1 MKQKHNL
8 FSKTIALAMAI
19 LIASTTLTGCSWF
32 SSRQDESSQE
42 VVLEAPEPD
51 AQDPGEDIVDDSEV
65 TADEDP
71 TIQSDEEENVVE
83 EPDTTTTG
91 SKPDTTTTETTGTAS
106 GSTTTTQTVVVTTPQ
121 QTAAPTT
128 TNKTNSSS
136 SSSSSSNTSKTSSTT
151 KPTGTTSRQQS
162 SQNATAVYQPVGS
175 KPVEES
181 AAKQLAQPT
190 GGAPT
195 PKKNTS
201 YPSAR
206 FSQKGTYSESKVYQD
221 GYIDTGSV
229 TIANKTFVGSLYIKV
244 PSGTVTLKNV
254 DIQGTLYV
262 HSGSDWV
269 KLYDVNASKLEVE
282 SKDTSRVFASRD
294 TELSNVSIKSETI
307 LEEGGLFSGSRG
319 FTNVT
324 VNAPKGT
331 TLTMK
336 NLALNLLTTRSD
348 CDVVYDD
355 DTIINYVYTYAP
367 TDLYGYGQVNRL
379 YCYSDGV
386 YYDAKPLYIET
397 GRGYA
402 SPSKRIYSG
411 GSGSS
416 DQTKKVT
423 LYGIAD
429 QYLDIGEKK
438 IVGID
443 HNGSSLK
450 VTTSNSSVA
459 KVTYSTAKSHITMT
473 GVKPG
478 RATIKVTSSRTGYES
493 STISFDIIVRDNTT
507 QTVQLSGIS
516 NKYMDEGDV
525 RYVNVNTNASRI
537 TLTNS
542 NSRVAEVTADGFQ
555 LKIRARNAG
564 TTTVKVT
571 ASRSGQISKSTTFKV
586 IVSGNSSGSEDK
598 VIIRKISDQIMN
610 RGSERIINVNTDGS
624 SIKATSSNTSVARVS
639 TRRDDTLVI
648 EAVGTGT
655 ARITVTASRR
665 GYRDATTSFY
675 VDVNGKTIS
684 APTVY
689 MNYPNGASYT
699 NGSWSNQNITFN
711 LTGYS
716 SGRTA
721 YSYERPAG
729 GSSSQWGNRR
739 ELANGTLTISAE
751 GQKDYYFF
759 TRGSSGDSE
768 ATRVYTVRIDKTNPV
783 INSISAPNNTLSL
796 RVSDALSGVANVVV
810 LDSNNTRYT
819 PVYANGTYTFT
830 PAAAGNYRAVVTD
843 YAGNSVTSNTY
854 SMPGTT
860 QPDTTPPVITID
872 STTTAP
878 QTWQRNSFD
887 VKFSVSDSGKLK
899 SVTADRGRLTQQT
912 DGSYILS
919 LDEEGQ
925 NTYTITAED
934 ESGNKQTAQITYY
947 LDETNP
953 VIGEP
958 TVDKNNEV
966 TFTVTDRLS
975 GVVANSIAA
984 VNKSNDNDKPP
995 VTHTT
1000 GDSYTFTGT
1009 AGAEYNI
1016 TAMDGAGNTAQAS
1029 VSIPQDT
1036 TTTPQPPAQGTITLS
1051 KISVSDES
1059 GIAQSKTIS
1068 FQIEQNLQPGETLNV
1083 TVQKQGG
1090 AQLNAAATQSGNS
1103 TNYSVEVSEDG
1114 TYEVTA
1120 TISKDNVVLDTKKE
1134 SISVAGIDNEK
1145 PVIAVTKNEDNVVEF
1160 TVKDMNATTATFD
1173 GSAVTLKADATPQ
1186 GLVYTGTVASAAA
1199 GEHTITATDAAGN
1212 TATQQV
1218 TVTEKQQAPTVTVPS
1233 NTVSSAD
1240 GQTATT
1246 TITVDPHGSS
1256 VSAVEPK
1263 ESGAQV
1269 TRTAENQYQFTATA
1283 NGSYT
1288 VEVTTADNLSASVA
1302 LQVTGIEEKTNEP
1315 PVIQLGEQQLN
1326 AAMTEVTIP
1335 VTVSDPD
1342 GNAANVKLTASGG
1355 SLTGEGGSYT
1365 FTATANGSY
1374 TFTAVDKDGNQATAN
1389 AYVEKIIGNIAP
1401 AIRAGQPQVSAGT
1414 ATAAITADP
1423 NGGAAI
1429 TSVTGSEGC
1438 TVAPQGDGSYLLT
1451 TSANGTYTVTAT
1463 NALGKTAQTTV
1474 TVSGIDSTPPV
1485 IGEPTVSYSEDRKT
1499 ATVSLSVTDEGGV
1512 ASVTFA
1518 GIEMSASGGS
1528 YQASVSQNGSYTV
1541 VAVDQAGNQQSATV
1555 QVSGID
1561 LTPPSI
1567 QVTSANNSWQK
1578 SQTVTFSV
1586 TDENSGVSAVQV
1598 TRDGAPVAYTESS
1611 GYQFIASANGTYVIA
1626 ATDKA
1631 GNQSTQSVT
1640 ITMVDATAPAA
1651 PSLTNGGKPVN
1662 AYNGKEDSVYKTD
1675 ATSFAVSYQKAAEG
1689 ESPVTVK
1696 AKVDSGEYTALSADA
1711 PKVTL
1716 TAGPHTVKIKTVDA
1730 AGNESAEV
1738 TYQISVQ
1745 SKQASEQ
1752 TGAEEPETSDKQ
1764 QAETQE
1770 QPKEK
1775 QPAESFAD
1783 PLPQE

>member
-121 QTAAPTT
+121 QTAAPTN
-128 TNKTNSSS
+128 TNKTN

-162 SQNATAVYQPVGS
+162 SQNTTAVYQPVGS
-175 KPVEES
+175 KPVEKS

-307 LEEGGLFSGSRG
+307 LEEGGMFSGSRG

-331 TLTMK
+331 TLTMR

-367 TDLYGYGQVNRL
+367 TDLYGYGQINRL

-402 SPSKRIYSG
+402 TPSKRIYSG

-423 LYGIAD
+423 LYDIAN

-443 HNGSSLK
+443 HNGSSLR
-450 VTTSNSSVA
+450 VTTSNASVA

-493 STISFDIIVRDNTT
+493 STISFDIIVRDDTT

-610 RGSERIINVNTDGS
+610 RGSERIINVYTDGS
-624 SIKATSSNTSVARVS
+624 SIKASSSNTSVARVS
-639 TRRDDTLVI
+639 TRRDDTLII

-699 NGSWSNQNITFN
+699 NGSWSNQNITFT

-759 TRGSSGDSE
+759 TRGSAGDSE
-768 ATRVYTVRIDKTNPV
+768 ATRVYTVRIDKTKPV
-783 INSISAPNNTLSL
+783 IDSASVQNNTLSL

-878 QTWQRNSFD
+878 QTWQRASFD

-899 SVTADRGRLTQQT
+899 SVTADRGTLTQQT

-919 LDEEGQ
+919 LDEEGK
-925 NTYTITAED
+925 NIYTVTAED

-953 VIGEP
+953 EINYNVNKESKL
-958 TVDKNNEV
+958 V
-966 TFTVTDRLS
+966 TVTVADRLS
-975 GVVANSIAA
+975 GINS
-984 VNKSNDNDKPP
+984 VK
-995 VTHTT
+995 VTESGADVQLQNPSTNI
-1000 GDSYTFTGT
+1000 YTFTGE
-1009 AGAEYNI
+1009 AGKTYMV
-1016 TAMDGAGNTAQAS
+1016 TAMDGAGNTTQKD
-1029 VSIPQDT
+1029 VQIPQDT

-1051 KISVSDES
+1051 KISVSDPD

-1134 SISVAGIDNEK
+1134 SIPVAGIDNEK
-1145 PVIAVTKNEDNVVEF
+1145 PVIDSIEQTEEK
-1160 TVKDMNATTATFD
+1160 D
-1173 GSAVTLKADATPQ
+1173 GSKISFKVTDANAVNVLFNGTTIAANAD
-1186 GLVYTGTVASAAA
+1186 GSYSVTGIPA
-1199 GEHTITATDAAGN
+1199 GDYTITATDAAGN

-1302 LQVTGIEEKTNEP
+1302 LQVTGIQEKTNEP

-1414 ATAAITADP
+1414 ATTAITADP

-1474 TVSGIDSTPPV
+1474 TVSGIDNTPPV
-1485 IGEPTVSYSEDRKT
+1485 IGEPSVSYSEDRKT

-1567 QVTSANNSWQK
+1567 QVMSANNTWQK

-1586 TDENSGVSAVQV
+1586 TDENSGVSTVQV
-1598 TRDGAPVAYTESS
+1598 TKDGAPVAYTESS

-1651 PSLTNGGKPVN
+1651 PKLTNGNSAINPYNTKP
-1662 AYNGKEDSVYKTD
+1662 DSVYKTD
-1675 ATSFAVSYQKAAEG
+1675 ATSFAISYQKAVEG

-1696 AKVDSGEYTALSADA
+1696 AKVDSGEYTALSAEA

-1716 TAGPHTVKIKTVDA
+1716 TAGTHTVKIKTVDA

-1745 SKQASEQ
+1745 TKQASEQ
-1752 TGAEEPETSDKQ
+1752 TGTEEPETSDKQ

-1775 QPAESFAD
+1775 QSAESFAD

>member
-121 QTAAPTT
+121 QTAAPTN
-128 TNKTNSSS
+128 TNKTN
-136 SSSSSSNTSKTSSTT
+136 SSSNTSKTSSTT

-162 SQNATAVYQPVGS
+162 SQNTTAVYQPVGS
-175 KPVEES
+175 KPVEKS

-282 SKDTSRVFASRD
+282 SEDTSRVFASRD

-307 LEEGGLFSGSRG
+307 LEEGGLFSNSRG

-331 TLTMK
+331 TLTMR

-355 DTIINYVYTYAP
+355 DTIINYVYNYAP
-367 TDLYGYGQVNRL
+367 TDLYGYGQINRL
-379 YCYSDGV
+379 YCYSNGV

-402 SPSKRIYSG
+402 TPSKRIYSG

-423 LYGIAD
+423 LYDIAN

-443 HNGSSLK
+443 HNGSSLR
-450 VTTSNSSVA
+450 VTTSNASVA

-610 RGSERIINVNTDGS
+610 RGSERIINVYTDGS

-759 TRGSSGDSE
+759 TRGSAGDSE
-768 ATRVYTVRIDKTNPV
+768 ATRVYTVRIDKTKPV
-783 INSISAPNNTLSL
+783 IDSASVQNNTLSL

-878 QTWQRNSFD
+878 QTWQRASFD

-953 VIGEP
+953 EINYNVNKESKL
-958 TVDKNNEV
+958 V
-966 TFTVTDRLS
+966 TVTVADRLS
-975 GVVANSIAA
+975 GINS
-984 VNKSNDNDKPP
+984 VK
-995 VTHTT
+995 VTESGADVQLQNPSTNI
-1000 GDSYTFTGT
+1000 YTFTGE
-1009 AGAEYNI
+1009 AGKTYMV
-1016 TAMDGAGNTAQAS
+1016 TAMDGAGNTTQKD
-1029 VSIPQDT
+1029 VQIPQDT

-1051 KISVSDES
+1051 KISVSDPD

-1090 AQLNAAATQSGNS
+1090 AQLNAAATQSGNM
-1103 TNYSVEVSEDG
+1103 TNYSVEVSENG

-1134 SISVAGIDNEK
+1134 SIPVAGIDNEK
-1145 PVIAVTKNEDNVVEF
+1145 PVIDSIEQTEEKDGSKISFKVTDANAVNVL
-1160 TVKDMNATTATFD
+1160 FD
-1173 GSAVTLKADATPQ
+1173 GKTIAANADGSYSVTGIP
-1186 GLVYTGTVASAAA
+1186 A
-1199 GEHTITATDAAGN
+1199 GDYTITATDAAGN

-1218 TVTEKQQAPTVTVPS
+1218 TVAEKQQPPTVTVPS

-1302 LQVTGIEEKTNEP
+1302 LQVTGIQEKTNEP

-1342 GNAANVKLTASGG
+1342 GSAADVKLTASGG
-1355 SLTGEGGSYT
+1355 TLTGEGGSYT

-1414 ATAAITADP
+1414 ATAIITADP

-1463 NALGKTAQTTV
+1463 NELGKTAQTTL

-1485 IGEPTVSYSEDRKT
+1485 IGEPAVSYSEDRKT

-1512 ASVTFA
+1512 SSVTFA

-1528 YQASVSQNGSYTV
+1528 YQALVSQNGSYTV

-1567 QVTSANNSWQK
+1567 QVTSANDTWQK

-1586 TDENSGVSAVQV
+1586 TDENSGVSTVQV
-1598 TRDGAPVAYTESS
+1598 TKDGAPVAYTESS

-1626 ATDKA
+1626 ATDNA

-1640 ITMVDATAPAA
+1640 ITTVDATAPAA
-1651 PSLTNGGKPVN
+1651 PLLTNGGKPVN

-1675 ATSFAVSYQKAAEG
+1675 ATSFAVSYQKAVEG

-1716 TAGPHTVKIKTVDA
+1716 TAGTHTVKIKTVDA

-1745 SKQASEQ
+1745 TKQASEQ
-1752 TGAEEPETSDKQ
+1752 TGTEKPETSDKQ
-1764 QAETQE
+1764 QEETQE

-1775 QPAESFAD
+1775 QSAESFAD

>member
-91 SKPDTTTTETTGTAS
+91 SKPDTTTTGTTGTAS

-121 QTAAPTT
+121 QTAAPTNT
-128 TNKTNSSS
+128 SKTN

-151 KPTGTTSRQQS
+151 KPTGATSRQQS

-282 SKDTSRVFASRD
+282 SKDISRVFASRD

-307 LEEGGLFSGSRG
+307 LEEGGLFSNSRG

-331 TLTMK
+331 TLTMR

-355 DTIINYVYTYAP
+355 DTIINYVYNYAP
-367 TDLYGYGQVNRL
+367 TDLYGYGQINRL
-379 YCYSDGV
+379 YCYSNGV

-402 SPSKRIYSG
+402 TPSKRIYSG

-423 LYGIAD
+423 LYDIAN

-443 HNGSSLK
+443 HNGSSLR
-450 VTTSNSSVA
+450 VTTSNASVA

-624 SIKATSSNTSVARVS
+624 SIKASSSNTSVARVS
-639 TRRDDTLVI
+639 TRRDDTLII

-759 TRGSSGDSE
+759 TRGSAGDSE
-768 ATRVYTVRIDKTNPV
+768 ATRVYTVRIDKTKPV
-783 INSISAPNNTLSL
+783 IDSASVQNNTLSF

-819 PVYANGTYTFT
+819 PVYANGIYTFT

-878 QTWQRNSFD
+878 QTWQRASFD

-919 LDEEGQ
+919 LDEEGK

-953 VIGEP
+953 EINYNVNKESKL
-958 TVDKNNEV
+958 V
-966 TFTVTDRLS
+966 TVTVADRLS
-975 GVVANSIAA
+975 GINS
-984 VNKSNDNDKPP
+984 VK
-995 VTHTT
+995 VTESGADVQLQNPSTNT
-1000 GDSYTFTGT
+1000 YTFTGT
-1009 AGAEYNI
+1009 AGKTY
-1016 TAMDGAGNTAQAS
+1016 TVSVMDGAGNTAQAS

-1083 TVQKQGG
+1083 TVQNQGG
-1090 AQLNAAATQSGNS
+1090 AQLNAAATQSGNM
-1103 TNYSVEVSEDG
+1103 TNYSVEVSENG

-1134 SISVAGIDNEK
+1134 SIPVAGIDNEK
-1145 PVIAVTKNEDNVVEF
+1145 PVIDSIEQTEEK
-1160 TVKDMNATTATFD
+1160 D
-1173 GSAVTLKADATPQ
+1173 GSKISFKVTDANAVNVLFEGTTIAANAD
-1186 GLVYTGTVASAAA
+1186 GSYSVTGIPA
-1199 GEHTITATDAAGN
+1199 GDYTITATDAAGN

-1218 TVTEKQQAPTVTVPS
+1218 TVAEKQQPPTVTVPS

-1263 ESGAQV
+1263 ESGARV

-1302 LQVTGIEEKTNEP
+1302 LQVTGIQEKTNEP

-1326 AAMTEVTIP
+1326 AAMTEVAIP

-1342 GNAANVKLTASGG
+1342 GSAADVTLTASGG

-1401 AIRAGQPQVSAGT
+1401 AIRAGQPQVSTGT

-1463 NALGKTAQTTV
+1463 NELGKTAQTTV
-1474 TVSGIDSTPPV
+1474 TVSGIDNTPPV
-1485 IGEPTVSYSEDRKT
+1485 IGEPAVSYSEDRKT
-1499 ATVSLSVTDEGGV
+1499 ATVSLSITDEGGV

-1541 VAVDQAGNQQSATV
+1541 VAVDQAGNQQSRTV

-1586 TDENSGVSAVQV
+1586 TDENSGVSTVQV
-1598 TRDGAPVAYTESS
+1598 TRDGASVAYTESS
-1611 GYQFIASANGTYVIA
+1611 GYQFVAAANGTYVIA

-1631 GNQSTQSVT
+1631 GNQSTQNVT

-1651 PSLTNGGKPVN
+1651 PLLTNGGKPVN
-1662 AYNGKEDSVYKTD
+1662 AYNGKADSVYKTD

-1716 TAGPHTVKIKTVDA
+1716 TAGTHTVKIKTVDA

-1745 SKQASEQ
+1745 TKQASEQ
-1752 TGAEEPETSDKQ
+1752 TGTEKPETSDKQ
-1764 QAETQE
+1764 QEETQE

-1775 QPAESFAD
+1775 QSAESFAD

>member
-121 QTAAPTT
+121 QTAAPTN
-128 TNKTNSSS
+128 TNKTN

-162 SQNATAVYQPVGS
+162 SQNTTAVYQPVGS
-175 KPVEES
+175 KPVEKS

-307 LEEGGLFSGSRG
+307 LEEGGLFSNSRG

-331 TLTMK
+331 TLTMR

-367 TDLYGYGQVNRL
+367 TDLYGYGQINRL

-402 SPSKRIYSG
+402 TPSKRIYSG

-423 LYGIAD
+423 LYDIAN

-443 HNGSSLK
+443 HNGSSLR
-450 VTTSNSSVA
+450 VTTSNASVA

-624 SIKATSSNTSVARVS
+624 SIKASSSNTSVARVS
-639 TRRDDTLVI
+639 TRRDDTLII

-699 NGSWSNQNITFN
+699 NGSWSNQNITFT

-739 ELANGTLTISAE
+739 ELANGTLTINAE

-759 TRGSSGDSE
+759 TRGSAGDSE
-768 ATRVYTVRIDKTNPV
+768 ATRVYTVRIDKTKPV
-783 INSISAPNNTLSL
+783 IDSASVQNNTLSL

-878 QTWQRNSFD
+878 QTWQRASFD

-899 SVTADRGRLTQQT
+899 SVTADRGTLTQQT

-919 LDEEGQ
+919 LDEEGK
-925 NTYTITAED
+925 NIYTVTAED

-953 VIGEP
+953 EINYNVNKESKL
-958 TVDKNNEV
+958 V
-966 TFTVTDRLS
+966 TVTVADRLS
-975 GVVANSIAA
+975 GINS
-984 VNKSNDNDKPP
+984 VK
-995 VTHTT
+995 VTESGADVQLQNPSTNI
-1000 GDSYTFTGT
+1000 YTFTGT
-1009 AGAEYNI
+1009 AGKTY
-1016 TAMDGAGNTAQAS
+1016 TVSVMDGAGNTTQKD
-1029 VSIPQDT
+1029 VQIPQDT
-1036 TTTPQPPAQGTITLS
+1036 TTIPQPPAQGTITLS
-1051 KISVSDES
+1051 KISVSDPD

-1090 AQLNAAATQSGNS
+1090 AKLNAAATQSGNM

-1120 TISKDNVVLDTKKE
+1120 TISKDNVVLDTEKE
-1134 SISVAGIDNEK
+1134 SVSVTGIDNEK
-1145 PVIAVTKNEDNVVEF
+1145 PVISSVEQTQEEGGARISFKVTDANAVNVLF
-1160 TVKDMNATTATFD
+1160 NGTTIAANAD
-1173 GSAVTLKADATPQ
+1173 GSYSVTGIP
-1186 GLVYTGTVASAAA
+1186 A
-1199 GEHTITATDAAGN
+1199 GDYTITATDAAGN
-1212 TATQQV
+1212 TATQKV

-1302 LQVTGIEEKTNEP
+1302 LQVTGIQEKTNEP
-1315 PVIQLGEQQLN
+1315 PVIQLGEQQLD

-1342 GNAANVKLTASGG
+1342 GSAADVKLTASGG

-1474 TVSGIDSTPPV
+1474 TVSGIDNTPPV
-1485 IGEPTVSYSEDRKT
+1485 IGEPAVSYSKDRKT

-1555 QVSGID
+1555 QVSGVD

-1586 TDENSGVSAVQV
+1586 TDENSGVSTVQV
-1598 TRDGAPVAYTESS
+1598 TKDGAPVAYTESS
-1611 GYQFIASANGTYVIA
+1611 GYQFVAAANGTYVIA

-1651 PSLTNGGKPVN
+1651 PKLTNGNSAINPYNTKP
-1662 AYNGKEDSVYKTD
+1662 DSVYKTD
-1675 ATSFAVSYQKAAEG
+1675 ATSFAISYQKAVEG

-1716 TAGPHTVKIKTVDA
+1716 TAGTHTVKIKTVDA

-1745 SKQASEQ
+1745 TKQASEQ
-1752 TGAEEPETSDKQ
+1752 TGTEKPETSDKQ
-1764 QAETQE
+1764 QEETQE

>member
-106 GSTTTTQTVVVTTPQ
+106 GSTATTQTVVVTTPQ
-121 QTAAPTT
+121 QTAAPTN
-128 TNKTNSSS
+128 TNKTN

-175 KPVEES
+175 KPVEKS

-307 LEEGGLFSGSRG
+307 LEEGGLFSNSRG

-367 TDLYGYGQVNRL
+367 TDLYGYGQINRL

-402 SPSKRIYSG
+402 TPSKRIYSG

-423 LYGIAD
+423 LYDIAN

-443 HNGSSLK
+443 HNGSSLR
-450 VTTSNSSVA
+450 VTTSNASVA

-493 STISFDIIVRDNTT
+493 STISFDIIVRDDTT

-624 SIKATSSNTSVARVS
+624 SIKATSSNSSVARVS

-699 NGSWSNQNITFN
+699 NGSWSNQNITFT

-729 GSSSQWGNRR
+729 GSSSQWGSRR

-759 TRGSSGDSE
+759 TRGSAGDSE
-768 ATRVYTVRIDKTNPV
+768 ATGVYTVRIDKTKP
-783 INSISAPNNTLSL
+783 SITETSASGNTLSFK
-796 RVSDALSGVANVVV
+796 VSDSLSGVASVVV
-810 LDSNNTRYT
+810 KNAANTSYT
-819 PVYANGTYTFT
+819 PTLTNGTYTFSPT
-830 PAAAGNYRAVVTD
+830 DAG
-843 YAGNSVTSNTY
+843 
-854 SMPGTT
+854 
-860 QPDTTPPVITID
+860 
-872 STTTAP
+872 
-878 QTWQRNSFD
+878 
-887 VKFSVSDSGKLK
+887 
-899 SVTADRGRLTQQT
+899 
-912 DGSYILS
+912 
-919 LDEEGQ
+919 E
-925 NTYTITAED
+925 YT
-934 ESGNKQTAQITYY
+934 
-947 LDETNP
+947 
-953 VIGEP
+953 V
-958 TVDKNNEV
+958 
-966 TFTVTDRLS
+966 FVTDRAGNTAQSGPYSLS
-975 GVVANSIAA
+975 GTSKPDTEKPAITLEEVNQEGWHKAAPTVKFKVTDNSAIKEVKVNNTVLTIGADGFYAFSANEEGNPSSYQITATDA
-984 VNKSNDNDKPP
+984 SGNTATQTVTIYLDMTVPEIEAKVDDNVKTKVIITTNDNLSGIAKVEATAPNETP
-995 VTHTT
+995 VEATKQS
-1000 GDSYTFTGT
+1000 GDTYTFTGT
-1009 AGAEYNI
+1009 AGAEYSI
-1016 TAMDGAGNTAQAS
+1016 TVMDGAGNIAQTS
-1029 VSIPQDT
+1029 VSIPPEESTD
-1036 TTTPQPPAQGTITLS
+1036 PQPPASERITLS
-1051 KISVSDES
+1051 EISVSNES
-1059 GIAQSKTIS
+1059 GIAKSKTIS

-1103 TNYSVEVSEDG
+1103 TNYSVEVNENG

-1120 TISKDNVVLDTKKE
+1120 TISKDNVVLDTEKE
-1134 SISVAGIDNEK
+1134 SIPVTGIDNEK
-1145 PVIAVTKNEDNVVEF
+1145 PVIDSIEQTEEK
-1160 TVKDMNATTATFD
+1160 D
-1173 GSAVTLKADATPQ
+1173 GSKISFKVTDANAVNVLFNGTTIAANAD
-1186 GLVYTGTVASAAA
+1186 GSYSVTGIPA
-1199 GEHTITATDAAGN
+1199 GDYIITATDAAGN

-1218 TVTEKQQAPTVTVPS
+1218 TVAEKQQAPTVTVPS

-1263 ESGAQV
+1263 ESGARV

-1342 GNAANVKLTASGG
+1342 GNAADVTLSVSGG
-1355 SLTGEGGSYT
+1355 TLTGEGGSYT
-1365 FTATANGSY
+1365 FNATANGSY

-1414 ATAAITADP
+1414 ATTAITADP

-1485 IGEPTVSYSEDRKT
+1485 IGEPSVSYSENRKT

-1518 GIEMSASGGS
+1518 GIEMSSSGGS
-1528 YQASVSQNGSYTV
+1528 YQALVSQNGSYTV
-1541 VAVDQAGNQQSATV
+1541 VAVDQAGNQQSTTV

-1611 GYQFIASANGTYVIA
+1611 GYQFVAAANGTYVIA

-1640 ITMVDATAPAA
+1640 ITTVDATAPAA
-1651 PSLTNGGKPVN
+1651 PLLTNGGKPVN
-1662 AYNGKEDSVYKTD
+1662 AYNGKADSVYKTD
-1675 ATSFAVSYQKAAEG
+1675 ATSFAVSYQKAA
-1689 ESPVTVK
+1689 VTVK

-1716 TAGPHTVKIKTVDA
+1716 TAGTHTVKIKTVDA

-1745 SKQASEQ
+1745 TKQASEQ
-1752 TGAEEPETSDKQ
+1752 TGTEKPETSDKQ
-1764 QAETQE
+1764 QEETQE
-1770 QPKEK
+1770 QPKE
-1775 QPAESFAD
+1775 E
-1783 PLPQE
+1783 

>member
-8 FSKTIALAMAI
+8 FFKTIALAMAI

-91 SKPDTTTTETTGTAS
+91 SKPDTTTTGTTGTAS

-121 QTAAPTT
+121 QTAAPTN
-128 TNKTNSSS
+128 TNKTN

-162 SQNATAVYQPVGS
+162 SQNTTAVYQPVGS

-282 SKDTSRVFASRD
+282 SEDTSRVFASRD

-307 LEEGGLFSGSRG
+307 LEEGGLFSNSRG

-367 TDLYGYGQVNRL
+367 TDLYGYGQINRL
-379 YCYSDGV
+379 YCYSNGV

-402 SPSKRIYSG
+402 TPSKRIYSG

-423 LYGIAD
+423 LYDIAN

-443 HNGSSLK
+443 HNGSSLR
-450 VTTSNSSVA
+450 VTTSNASVA

-699 NGSWSNQNITFN
+699 NGSWSNQNITFT

-759 TRGSSGDSE
+759 TRGSAGDSE
-768 ATRVYTVRIDKTNPV
+768 ATGVYTVRIDKTKPV
-783 INSISAPNNTLSL
+783 IDSASVQNNTLSL

-830 PAAAGNYRAVVTD
+830 PAATGNYRVVVTD
-843 YAGNSVTSNTY
+843 YAGNSVTIGPY
-854 SMPGTT
+854 SLQNPGN
-860 QPDTTPPVITID
+860 PDHTPPVINISQNVD
-872 STTTAP
+872 
-878 QTWQRNSFD
+878 QTKWQKAD
-887 VKFSVSDSGKLK
+887 GEVKFTVTDSSPIQ
-899 SVTADRGRLTQQT
+899 SVTVDQGNLKQEE
-912 DGSYILS
+912 DGSYTLKLS
-919 LDEEGQ
+919 LEGK
-925 NTYTITAED
+925 NVYTIKATDAID
-934 ESGNKQTAQITYY
+934 SITYY
-947 LDETNP
+947 LDKTNP

-966 TFTVTDRLS
+966 TFTVTDSFS
-975 GVVANSIAA
+975 GIVANSITA
-984 VNKSNDNDKPP
+984 VDKADGNNKPP

-1009 AGAEYNI
+1009 AGTVYTI
-1016 TAMDGAGNTAQAS
+1016 TVMDGAGNRIQKD
-1029 VSIPQDT
+1029 VQIPQDT

-1059 GIAQSKTIS
+1059 GIAKSKTIS
-1068 FQIEQNLQPGETLNV
+1068 FQIEQNLQPVETLNV

-1090 AQLNAAATQSGNS
+1090 AQLNAAATQSGNM
-1103 TNYSVEVSEDG
+1103 TNYSVEVSENG

-1134 SISVAGIDNEK
+1134 SIPVTGIDNEK
-1145 PVIAVTKNEDNVVEF
+1145 PVIDSIEQTEEK
-1160 TVKDMNATTATFD
+1160 D
-1173 GSAVTLKADATPQ
+1173 GSKISFKVTDANAVNVLFNGTTIAANAD
-1186 GLVYTGTVASAAA
+1186 GSYSVTGIPA
-1199 GEHTITATDAAGN
+1199 GDYTITATDAAGN
-1212 TATQQV
+1212 TASQQV
-1218 TVTEKQQAPTVTVPS
+1218 TVAEKQQAPTVTVPS

-1302 LQVTGIEEKTNEP
+1302 LQVTGIQEKTNEP

-1335 VTVSDPD
+1335 VTASDPD
-1342 GNAANVKLTASGG
+1342 GSAADVKLTASGG
-1355 SLTGEGGSYT
+1355 TLTGEGGSYT

-1451 TSANGTYTVTAT
+1451 TSVNGTYTVTAT
-1463 NALGKTAQTTV
+1463 NELGKTAQTTV
-1474 TVSGIDSTPPV
+1474 TVSGIDNTPPV
-1485 IGEPTVSYSEDRKT
+1485 IGEPAVSYSKDRKT

-1528 YQASVSQNGSYTV
+1528 YQALVSQNGSYTV
-1541 VAVDQAGNQQSATV
+1541 VAVDQAGNQQSTTV

-1586 TDENSGVSAVQV
+1586 TDENSGVSTVQV
-1598 TRDGAPVAYTESS
+1598 TKDGAPVAYTESS
-1611 GYQFIASANGTYVIA
+1611 GYQFVAAANGTYVIA

-1651 PSLTNGGKPVN
+1651 PKLTNGNSAINPYNTKP
-1662 AYNGKEDSVYKTD
+1662 DSVYKTD
-1675 ATSFAVSYQKAAEG
+1675 ATSFAVSYQKAVEG

-1696 AKVDSGEYTALSADA
+1696 AKVDSGEYTALSAEA

-1716 TAGPHTVKIKTVDA
+1716 TVGTHTVKIKTVDA

-1752 TGAEEPETSDKQ
+1752 TGTEKPETSDKQ
-1764 QAETQE
+1764 QEETQE

>member
-91 SKPDTTTTETTGTAS
+91 SKPDTTTTGTTGTAS

-121 QTAAPTT
+121 QTAAPTN
-128 TNKTNSSS
+128 TNKTN

-175 KPVEES
+175 KPVEKS

-307 LEEGGLFSGSRG
+307 LEEGGLFSNSRG

-355 DTIINYVYTYAP
+355 DTIINYVYNYAP
-367 TDLYGYGQVNRL
+367 TDLYGYGQINRL

-402 SPSKRIYSG
+402 SPSKRVYSNG
-411 GSGSS
+411 SGSGSS
-416 DQTKKVT
+416 SQTKKVT

-598 VIIRKISDQIMN
+598 VIIRRISDQIMN

-759 TRGSSGDSE
+759 TRGSAGDSE
-768 ATRVYTVRIDKTNPV
+768 ATRVYTVRIDKTKPV
-783 INSISAPNNTLSL
+783 IDSISAPNNTLSL

-878 QTWQRNSFD
+878 QTWQRASFD

-966 TFTVTDRLS
+966 TFTVTDSLS
-975 GVVANSIAA
+975 GIVTNSITA
-984 VNKSNDNDKPP
+984 VNKADSNDKKD
-995 VTHTT
+995 VTSAT
-1000 GDSYTFTGT
+1000 GDRYTFTGE
-1009 AGAEYNI
+1009 AGKTY
-1016 TAMDGAGNTAQAS
+1016 TVSVMDGAGNTTQKD
-1029 VSIPQDT
+1029 VQIPQDT

-1120 TISKDNVVLDTKKE
+1120 TISKDNVVLDTEKE
-1134 SISVAGIDNEK
+1134 SVSVTGIDNEK
-1145 PVIAVTKNEDNVVEF
+1145 PVISSVEQTQEEGGARISFKVTDANAVNVL
-1160 TVKDMNATTATFD
+1160 FD
-1173 GSAVTLKADATPQ
+1173 GKTIAANADGSYSVTGIP
-1186 GLVYTGTVASAAA
+1186 A
-1199 GEHTITATDAAGN
+1199 GDYTITATDAAGN

-1218 TVTEKQQAPTVTVPS
+1218 TVAEKQQPPTVTVPS

-1240 GQTATT
+1240 GETATT

-1302 LQVTGIEEKTNEP
+1302 LQVTGIQEKTNEP

-1342 GNAANVKLTASGG
+1342 GSAADVKLTASGG

-1374 TFTAVDKDGNQATAN
+1374 TFTAADKDGNQATAN

-1463 NALGKTAQTTV
+1463 NELGKTAQTTV
-1474 TVSGIDSTPPV
+1474 TVSGIDSTPPA

-1541 VAVDQAGNQQSATV
+1541 VAVDQAGNQQFATV

-1567 QVTSANNSWQK
+1567 QVTSANNTWQK

-1611 GYQFIASANGTYVIA
+1611 GYQFVAAANGTYVIA

-1651 PSLTNGGKPVN
+1651 PKLTNGNSAINPYNTKP
-1662 AYNGKEDSVYKTD
+1662 DSVYKTD

-1696 AKVDSGEYTALSADA
+1696 AKVDSGEYTALSAEA

-1716 TAGPHTVKIKTVDA
+1716 TAGTHTVKIKTVDA

-1745 SKQASEQ
+1745 TKQASEQ
-1752 TGAEEPETSDKQ
+1752 TGTEKPETSDKQ
-1764 QAETQE
+1764 QEETQE

-1775 QPAESFAD
+1775 QSAESFAD

>member
-91 SKPDTTTTETTGTAS
+91 SKPDTTTTGTTGTAS

-121 QTAAPTT
+121 QTAAPTN
-128 TNKTNSSS
+128 TNKTN

-151 KPTGTTSRQQS
+151 KPTGTTSRQQG
-162 SQNATAVYQPVGS
+162 SQNTTAVYQPVGS

-190 GGAPT
+190 GGAPI

-201 YPSAR
+201 YSSAR

-282 SKDTSRVFASRD
+282 SEDTSRVFASRD

-307 LEEGGLFSGSRG
+307 LEEGGLFSNSRG

-331 TLTMK
+331 TLTMR

-367 TDLYGYGQVNRL
+367 TDLYGYGQINRL
-379 YCYSDGV
+379 YCYSNGV

-402 SPSKRIYSG
+402 TPSKRIYSG

-423 LYGIAD
+423 LYDIAN

-443 HNGSSLK
+443 HNGSSLR
-450 VTTSNSSVA
+450 VTTSNASVA

-493 STISFDIIVRDNTT
+493 STISFDIIVRDDTT

-624 SIKATSSNTSVARVS
+624 SIKASSSNTSVARVS

-759 TRGSSGDSE
+759 TRGSAGDSE
-768 ATRVYTVRIDKTNPV
+768 ATRVYTVRIDKTKPV
-783 INSISAPNNTLSL
+783 IDSASVQNNTLSL

-878 QTWQRNSFD
+878 QTWQRASFD

-953 VIGEP
+953 EINYNANKESKLV
-958 TVDKNNEV
+958 
-966 TFTVTDRLS
+966 TVTVADRLS
-975 GVVANSIAA
+975 GINS
-984 VNKSNDNDKPP
+984 VK
-995 VTHTT
+995 VTESGADVQLQNPSTNI
-1000 GDSYTFTGT
+1000 YTFTGE
-1009 AGAEYNI
+1009 AGKTYMV
-1016 TAMDGAGNTAQAS
+1016 TAMDGAGNTTQKD
-1029 VSIPQDT
+1029 VQIPQDT

-1051 KISVSDES
+1051 KISVSDPD

-1134 SISVAGIDNEK
+1134 SIPVAGIDNEK
-1145 PVIAVTKNEDNVVEF
+1145 PVISSVEQTQEEGGARISFKVTDANAVNVLFEG
-1160 TVKDMNATTATFD
+1160 TTIAANAD
-1173 GSAVTLKADATPQ
+1173 GSYSVTGIP
-1186 GLVYTGTVASAAA
+1186 A
-1199 GEHTITATDAAGN
+1199 GDYTITATDAAGN

-1218 TVTEKQQAPTVTVPS
+1218 TVAEKQQPPTVTVPS

-1288 VEVTTADNLSASVA
+1288 VEVTTADNLSANVA

-1326 AAMTEVTIP
+1326 AAMTEVAIP

-1342 GNAANVKLTASGG
+1342 GNAADVKLTASGG

-1374 TFTAVDKDGNQATAN
+1374 TFTAADEDGNQATAN

-1463 NALGKTAQTTV
+1463 NELGKTAQTTV
-1474 TVSGIDSTPPV
+1474 TVSGIDNTPPV
-1485 IGEPTVSYSEDRKT
+1485 IGEPAVSYSEDRKT

-1567 QVTSANNSWQK
+1567 QVTSANNTWQK

-1586 TDENSGVSAVQV
+1586 TDENSGVSTVQV
-1598 TRDGAPVAYTESS
+1598 TKDGAPVAYTESS

-1662 AYNGKEDSVYKTD
+1662 PYNTKPDSIYKTD

-1716 TAGPHTVKIKTVDA
+1716 TAGTHTVKIKTVDA

-1745 SKQASEQ
+1745 TKQASEQ
-1752 TGAEEPETSDKQ
+1752 TGTEKPETSDKQ
-1764 QAETQE
+1764 QEETQE

-1775 QPAESFAD
+1775 QSAESFAD

>member
-121 QTAAPTT
+121 QTAAPTN
-128 TNKTNSSS
+128 TNKTN
-136 SSSSSSNTSKTSSTT
+136 SSSNTSKTSSTT

-162 SQNATAVYQPVGS
+162 SQNTTAVYQPVGS
-175 KPVEES
+175 KPVEKS

-282 SKDTSRVFASRD
+282 SEDTSRVFASRD

-307 LEEGGLFSGSRG
+307 LEEGGLFSNSRG

-331 TLTMK
+331 TLTMR

-355 DTIINYVYTYAP
+355 DTIINYVYNYAP
-367 TDLYGYGQVNRL
+367 TDLYGYGQINRL
-379 YCYSDGV
+379 YCYSNGV

-402 SPSKRIYSG
+402 TPSKRIYSG
-411 GSGSS
+411 GSVSS

-423 LYGIAD
+423 LYDIAD

-443 HNGSSLK
+443 HNGSSLR
-450 VTTSNSSVA
+450 VTTSNASVA

-624 SIKATSSNTSVARVS
+624 SIKASSSNTSVARVS
-639 TRRDDTLVI
+639 TRRDDTLII

-759 TRGSSGDSE
+759 TRGSAGDSE
-768 ATRVYTVRIDKTNPV
+768 ATRVYTVRIDKTKP
-783 INSISAPNNTLSL
+783 SITETSASGNTLSFK
-796 RVSDALSGVANVVV
+796 VSDSLSGVASVVV
-810 LDSNNTRYT
+810 KNAANTSYT
-819 PVYANGTYTFT
+819 PTLTNGTYTFSPT
-830 PAAAGNYRAVVTD
+830 DAG
-843 YAGNSVTSNTY
+843 
-854 SMPGTT
+854 
-860 QPDTTPPVITID
+860 
-872 STTTAP
+872 
-878 QTWQRNSFD
+878 
-887 VKFSVSDSGKLK
+887 
-899 SVTADRGRLTQQT
+899 
-912 DGSYILS
+912 
-919 LDEEGQ
+919 E
-925 NTYTITAED
+925 YT
-934 ESGNKQTAQITYY
+934 
-947 LDETNP
+947 
-953 VIGEP
+953 V
-958 TVDKNNEV
+958 
-966 TFTVTDRLS
+966 FVTDRAGNTAQSGPYSLS
-975 GVVANSIAA
+975 GTSKPDTEKPAITLEKVNQEGWHKAAPTVKFKVTDNSAIKEVKVNNTVLTIGADGFYAFSANEEGNPSSYQITATDA
-984 VNKSNDNDKPP
+984 SGNTVTQTVTIYLDMTVPEIEAKVDDNVKTKVIITTNDNLSGIAKVEATAPNETP
-995 VTHTT
+995 VEATKQS
-1000 GDSYTFTGT
+1000 GDSYTFTGE
-1009 AGAEYNI
+1009 AGKTYI
-1016 TAMDGAGNTAQAS
+1016 VSVMDGAGNIAQTS
-1029 VSIPQDT
+1029 VSIPPEESTD
-1036 TTTPQPPAQGTITLS
+1036 PQPPASERITLS
-1051 KISVSDES
+1051 EISVSNES
-1059 GIAQSKTIS
+1059 GIAKSKTLS
-1068 FQIEQNLQPGETLNV
+1068 FQIEQNLQAGETLNV

-1090 AQLNAAATQSGNS
+1090 AQLNAAATQSGNKTS
-1103 TNYSVEVSEDG
+1103 YSVEVSENG
-1114 TYEVTA
+1114 IYEVTA

-1134 SISVAGIDNEK
+1134 SISVTGIDNEK
-1145 PVIAVTKNEDNVVEF
+1145 PVIDSIEQTEEK
-1160 TVKDMNATTATFD
+1160 D
-1173 GSAVTLKADATPQ
+1173 GSKISFKVTDANAVNVLFNGTTIAANAD
-1186 GLVYTGTVASAAA
+1186 GSYSVTGIPA
-1199 GEHTITATDAAGN
+1199 GDYIITATDAAGN

-1218 TVTEKQQAPTVTVPS
+1218 TVAEKQQPPTVTVPS

-1302 LQVTGIEEKTNEP
+1302 LQVTGIQEKTNEP

-1342 GNAANVKLTASGG
+1342 GSAADVKLTASGG

-1451 TSANGTYTVTAT
+1451 TSTNGTYTVTAT
-1463 NALGKTAQTTV
+1463 NELGKTAQTTV
-1474 TVSGIDSTPPV
+1474 TVSGIDSTPPA
-1485 IGEPTVSYSEDRKT
+1485 IGEPTVSYSKDRKT

-1528 YQASVSQNGSYTV
+1528 YQALVSQNGSYTV
-1541 VAVDQAGNQQSATV
+1541 VAVDQAGNQQFATV

-1567 QVTSANNSWQK
+1567 QVTSANNTWQK

-1586 TDENSGVSAVQV
+1586 TDENSGVSTVQV
-1598 TRDGAPVAYTESS
+1598 TKDGAPVAYTESS

-1651 PSLTNGGKPVN
+1651 PLLTNGGKPVN
-1662 AYNGKEDSVYKTD
+1662 AYNGKADSVYKTD
-1675 ATSFAVSYQKAAEG
+1675 ATSFAISYQKAVEG

-1716 TAGPHTVKIKTVDA
+1716 TAGTHTIKIKTVDA

-1745 SKQASEQ
+1745 TKQASEQ
-1752 TGAEEPETSDKQ
+1752 TGTEKPETSDKQ
-1764 QAETQE
+1764 QEETQE

-1775 QPAESFAD
+1775 QSAESFAD

>member
-121 QTAAPTT
+121 QTAAPTN
-128 TNKTNSSS
+128 TNKTN

-162 SQNATAVYQPVGS
+162 SQNTTAVYQPVGS
-175 KPVEES
+175 KPVEKS

-307 LEEGGLFSGSRG
+307 LEEGGLFSNSRG

-367 TDLYGYGQVNRL
+367 TDLYGYGQINRL

-402 SPSKRIYSG
+402 TPSKRIYSG

-423 LYGIAD
+423 LYDIAN

-443 HNGSSLK
+443 HNGSSLR
-450 VTTSNSSVA
+450 VTTSNASVA

-571 ASRSGQISKSTTFKV
+571 ASRFGQISKSTTFKV

-610 RGSERIINVNTDGS
+610 RGSERIINVYTDGS
-624 SIKATSSNTSVARVS
+624 SIKASSSNTSVARVS
-639 TRRDDTLVI
+639 TRRDDTVII

-689 MNYPNGASYT
+689 MNYQGGGSYPE
-699 NGSWSNQNITFN
+699 GSWTNQNVTFT

-739 ELANGTLTISAE
+739 ELPDGILTIRDE

-759 TRGSSGDSE
+759 TRGSAGDSE
-768 ATRVYTVRIDKTNPV
+768 ATRVYTVRIDKTKPV
-783 INSISAPNNTLSL
+783 IDSASVQNNTLSL

-830 PAAAGNYRAVVTD
+830 PAATGNYRVVVTD

-878 QTWQRNSFD
+878 QTWQRASFD

-953 VIGEP
+953 EINYNVNKESKL
-958 TVDKNNEV
+958 V
-966 TFTVTDRLS
+966 TVTVADRLS
-975 GVVANSIAA
+975 GINS
-984 VNKSNDNDKPP
+984 VK
-995 VTHTT
+995 VTESGADVQLQNPSTNT
-1000 GDSYTFTGT
+1000 YTFTGT
-1009 AGAEYNI
+1009 AGKTY
-1016 TAMDGAGNTAQAS
+1016 TVSVMDGAGNTAQAS

-1051 KISVSDES
+1051 KISVSDPD

-1103 TNYSVEVSEDG
+1103 TNYSVEVNENG

-1134 SISVAGIDNEK
+1134 SISVTGIDNEK
-1145 PVIAVTKNEDNVVEF
+1145 PVIDSIEQTEEK
-1160 TVKDMNATTATFD
+1160 D
-1173 GSAVTLKADATPQ
+1173 GSKISFKVTDANAVNVLFNGTTIAANADGSYSVTGIPA
-1186 GLVYTGTVASAAA
+1186 GDYTIA
-1199 GEHTITATDAAGN
+1199 ATDVAGN
-1212 TATQQV
+1212 TATQKV

-1263 ESGAQV
+1263 ESGARV

-1342 GNAANVKLTASGG
+1342 GSAADVKLTASGG
-1355 SLTGEGGSYT
+1355 TLTGEGGSYT

-1401 AIRAGQPQVSAGT
+1401 AIRAGQPQVSSGT
-1414 ATAAITADP
+1414 ATTAITADP

-1463 NALGKTAQTTV
+1463 NELGKTAQTTV

-1485 IGEPTVSYSEDRKT
+1485 IGEPTVSYSEDRET

-1555 QVSGID
+1555 QVSGVD

-1586 TDENSGVSAVQV
+1586 TDENSGVSTVQV
-1598 TRDGAPVAYTESS
+1598 TKDGAPVAYTESS

-1640 ITMVDATAPAA
+1640 ITMVDATVPAA
-1651 PSLTNGGKPVN
+1651 PLLTNGGKPVN
-1662 AYNGKEDSVYKTD
+1662 AYNGKADSVYKTD
-1675 ATSFAVSYQKAAEG
+1675 ATSFAISYQKAVEG

-1716 TAGPHTVKIKTVDA
+1716 TAGTHTVKIKTVDA

-1745 SKQASEQ
+1745 TKQASEQ
-1752 TGAEEPETSDKQ
+1752 TGTEKPETSDKQ
-1764 QAETQE
+1764 QEETQE

-1775 QPAESFAD
+1775 QSAESFAD

>member
-106 GSTTTTQTVVVTTPQ
+106 GSTATTQTVVVTTPQ
-121 QTAAPTT
+121 QTAAPTN
-128 TNKTNSSS
+128 TNKTN

-175 KPVEES
+175 KPVEKS

-307 LEEGGLFSGSRG
+307 LEEGGLFSNSRG

-367 TDLYGYGQVNRL
+367 TDLYGYGQINRL

-402 SPSKRIYSG
+402 TPSKRIYSG

-423 LYGIAD
+423 LYDIAN

-443 HNGSSLK
+443 HNGSSLR
-450 VTTSNSSVA
+450 VTTSNASVA

-493 STISFDIIVRDNTT
+493 STISFDIIVRDDTT

-624 SIKATSSNTSVARVS
+624 SIKATSSNSSVARVS

-699 NGSWSNQNITFN
+699 NGSWSNQNITFT

-729 GSSSQWGNRR
+729 GSSSQWGSRR

-759 TRGSSGDSE
+759 TRGSAGDSE
-768 ATRVYTVRIDKTNPV
+768 ATGVYTVRIDKTKP
-783 INSISAPNNTLSL
+783 SITETSASGNTLSFK
-796 RVSDALSGVANVVV
+796 VSDSLSGVASVVV
-810 LDSNNTRYT
+810 KNAANTSYT
-819 PVYANGTYTFT
+819 PTLTNGTYTFSPT
-830 PAAAGNYRAVVTD
+830 DAG
-843 YAGNSVTSNTY
+843 
-854 SMPGTT
+854 
-860 QPDTTPPVITID
+860 
-872 STTTAP
+872 
-878 QTWQRNSFD
+878 
-887 VKFSVSDSGKLK
+887 
-899 SVTADRGRLTQQT
+899 
-912 DGSYILS
+912 
-919 LDEEGQ
+919 E
-925 NTYTITAED
+925 YT
-934 ESGNKQTAQITYY
+934 
-947 LDETNP
+947 
-953 VIGEP
+953 V
-958 TVDKNNEV
+958 
-966 TFTVTDRLS
+966 FVTDRAGNTAQSGPYSLS
-975 GVVANSIAA
+975 GTSKPDTEKPAITLEEVNQEGWHKAAPTVKFKVTDNSAIKEVKVNNTVLTIGADGFYAFSANEEGNPSSYQITATDA
-984 VNKSNDNDKPP
+984 SGNTATQTVTIYLDMTVPEIEAKVDDNVKTKVIITTNDNLSGIAKVEATAPNETP
-995 VTHTT
+995 VEATKQS
-1000 GDSYTFTGT
+1000 GDTYTFTGT
-1009 AGAEYNI
+1009 AGAEYSI
-1016 TAMDGAGNTAQAS
+1016 TVMDGAGNIAQTS
-1029 VSIPQDT
+1029 VSIPPEESTD
-1036 TTTPQPPAQGTITLS
+1036 PQPPASERITLS
-1051 KISVSDES
+1051 EISVSNES
-1059 GIAQSKTIS
+1059 GIAKSKTIS

-1103 TNYSVEVSEDG
+1103 TNYSVEVNENG

-1120 TISKDNVVLDTKKE
+1120 TISKDNVVLDTEKE
-1134 SISVAGIDNEK
+1134 SIPVTGIDNEK
-1145 PVIAVTKNEDNVVEF
+1145 PVIDSIEQTEEK
-1160 TVKDMNATTATFD
+1160 D
-1173 GSAVTLKADATPQ
+1173 GSKISFKVTDANAVNVLFNGTTIAANAD
-1186 GLVYTGTVASAAA
+1186 GSYSVTGIPA
-1199 GEHTITATDAAGN
+1199 GDYIITATDAAGN

-1218 TVTEKQQAPTVTVPS
+1218 TVAEKQQAPTVTVPS

-1263 ESGAQV
+1263 ESGARV

-1342 GNAANVKLTASGG
+1342 GNAADVTLSVSGG
-1355 SLTGEGGSYT
+1355 TLTGEGGSYT
-1365 FTATANGSY
+1365 FNATANGSY

-1414 ATAAITADP
+1414 ATTAITADP

-1485 IGEPTVSYSEDRKT
+1485 IGEPSVSYSENRKT

-1518 GIEMSASGGS
+1518 GIEMSSSGGS
-1528 YQASVSQNGSYTV
+1528 YQALVSQNGSYTV
-1541 VAVDQAGNQQSATV
+1541 VAVDQAGNQQSTTV

-1611 GYQFIASANGTYVIA
+1611 GYQFVAAANGTYVIA

-1640 ITMVDATAPAA
+1640 ITTVDATAPAA
-1651 PSLTNGGKPVN
+1651 PLLTNGGKPVN
-1662 AYNGKEDSVYKTD
+1662 AYNGKADSVYKTD

-1716 TAGPHTVKIKTVDA
+1716 TAGTHTVKIKTVDA

-1745 SKQASEQ
+1745 TKQASEQ
-1752 TGAEEPETSDKQ
+1752 TGTEKPETSDKQ
-1764 QAETQE
+1764 QEETQE

-1775 QPAESFAD
+1775 QSAESFAD

>member
-91 SKPDTTTTETTGTAS
+91 SKPETTTTGTTGTAS

-121 QTAAPTT
+121 QTAAPTNT
-128 TNKTNSSS
+128 SKTN

-162 SQNATAVYQPVGS
+162 SQNTTAVYQPVGS
-175 KPVEES
+175 KPVEKS

-282 SKDTSRVFASRD
+282 SEDTSRVFASRD

-307 LEEGGLFSGSRG
+307 LEEGGMFSNSRG

-367 TDLYGYGQVNRL
+367 TDLYGYGQINRL
-379 YCYSDGV
+379 YCYSNGV

-402 SPSKRIYSG
+402 TPSKRIYSG

-423 LYGIAD
+423 LYDIAN

-443 HNGSSLK
+443 HNGSSLR
-450 VTTSNSSVA
+450 VTTSNASVA

-624 SIKATSSNTSVARVS
+624 SIKASSSNTSVARVS
-639 TRRDDTLVI
+639 TRRDDTLII

-675 VDVNGKTIS
+675 VDVNGKIIS

-759 TRGSSGDSE
+759 TRGSAGDSE
-768 ATRVYTVRIDKTNPV
+768 ATRVYTVRIDKTKPV
-783 INSISAPNNTLSL
+783 IDSASVQNNTLSL

-878 QTWQRNSFD
+878 QTWQRASFD

-899 SVTADRGRLTQQT
+899 SVTADRGTLTQQT

-919 LDEEGQ
+919 LDEEGK
-925 NTYTITAED
+925 NIYTVTAED

-953 VIGEP
+953 EINYNVNKESKL
-958 TVDKNNEV
+958 V
-966 TFTVTDRLS
+966 TVTVADRLS
-975 GVVANSIAA
+975 GINS
-984 VNKSNDNDKPP
+984 VK
-995 VTHTT
+995 VTESGADVQLQNPSTNI
-1000 GDSYTFTGT
+1000 YTFTGE
-1009 AGAEYNI
+1009 AGKTYMV
-1016 TAMDGAGNTAQAS
+1016 TAMDGAGNTTQKD
-1029 VSIPQDT
+1029 VQIPQDT

-1090 AQLNAAATQSGNS
+1090 AKLNAAATQSGNS

-1134 SISVAGIDNEK
+1134 SISVTGIDNEK
-1145 PVIAVTKNEDNVVEF
+1145 PVIDSIEQTEEK
-1160 TVKDMNATTATFD
+1160 D
-1173 GSAVTLKADATPQ
+1173 GSKISFKVTDANAVNVLFNGTTIAANADGSYSVTGIPV
-1186 GLVYTGTVASAAA
+1186 GDYTIA
-1199 GEHTITATDAAGN
+1199 ATDVAGN
-1212 TATQQV
+1212 TATQKV

-1302 LQVTGIEEKTNEP
+1302 LQVTGIQEKTNEP
-1315 PVIQLGEQQLN
+1315 PVIQLGEQQLD

-1335 VTVSDPD
+1335 VTASDPD
-1342 GNAANVKLTASGG
+1342 GSAADVKLTASGG

-1567 QVTSANNSWQK
+1567 QVMSANNTWQK

-1611 GYQFIASANGTYVIA
+1611 GYQFVAAANGTYVIA

-1640 ITMVDATAPAA
+1640 ITMVDATVPAA
-1651 PSLTNGGKPVN
+1651 PLLTNGGKPVN
-1662 AYNGKEDSVYKTD
+1662 AYNGKADSVYKTD
-1675 ATSFAVSYQKAAEG
+1675 ATSFAISYQKAVEG

-1716 TAGPHTVKIKTVDA
+1716 TAGTHTIKIKTVDA

-1745 SKQASEQ
+1745 TKQASEQ
-1752 TGAEEPETSDKQ
+1752 TGTEKPETSDKQ
-1764 QAETQE
+1764 QEETQE

-1775 QPAESFAD
+1775 QSAESFAD

>member
-91 SKPDTTTTETTGTAS
+91 SKPDTTTTGTTGTAS

-121 QTAAPTT
+121 QTAAPTN
-128 TNKTNSSS
+128 TNKTN
-136 SSSSSSNTSKTSSTT
+136 SSSNTSKTSSTT

-162 SQNATAVYQPVGS
+162 SQNTTAVYQPVGS
-175 KPVEES
+175 KPVEKS

-307 LEEGGLFSGSRG
+307 LEEGGLFSNSRG

-355 DTIINYVYTYAP
+355 DTIINYVYNYAP
-367 TDLYGYGQVNRL
+367 TDLYGYGQINRL
-379 YCYSDGV
+379 YCYSNGV

-402 SPSKRIYSG
+402 TPSKRIYSG

-423 LYGIAD
+423 LYDIAN

-443 HNGSSLK
+443 HNGSSLR
-450 VTTSNSSVA
+450 VTTSNASVA

-610 RGSERIINVNTDGS
+610 RGSERIINVYTDGS
-624 SIKATSSNTSVARVS
+624 SIKASSSNTSVARVS

-699 NGSWSNQNITFN
+699 NGSWSNQNITFT

-759 TRGSSGDSE
+759 TRGSAGDSE
-768 ATRVYTVRIDKTNPV
+768 ATRVYTVRIDKTKPV
-783 INSISAPNNTLSL
+783 IDSISAPNNTLSL

-878 QTWQRNSFD
+878 QTWQRASFD

-899 SVTADRGRLTQQT
+899 SVTADRGTLTQQT

-953 VIGEP
+953 EINYNVNKESKL
-958 TVDKNNEV
+958 V
-966 TFTVTDRLS
+966 TVTVADRLS
-975 GVVANSIAA
+975 GINS
-984 VNKSNDNDKPP
+984 VK
-995 VTHTT
+995 VTESGADVQLQNPSTNI
-1000 GDSYTFTGT
+1000 YTFTGE
-1009 AGAEYNI
+1009 AGKTY
-1016 TAMDGAGNTAQAS
+1016 TVSVMDGAGNTTQKD
-1029 VSIPQDT
+1029 VQIPQDT

-1059 GIAQSKTIS
+1059 GIAQSKTLS

-1090 AQLNAAATQSGNS
+1090 AQLNAAATQSSNS

-1120 TISKDNVVLDTKKE
+1120 TISKDNVVLDTEKE
-1134 SISVAGIDNEK
+1134 SISVTGIDNEK
-1145 PVIAVTKNEDNVVEF
+1145 PVISSVEQTQEEGGARISFKVTDANAVNVLFEG
-1160 TVKDMNATTATFD
+1160 TTIAANAD
-1173 GSAVTLKADATPQ
+1173 GSYSVTGIP
-1186 GLVYTGTVASAAA
+1186 A
-1199 GEHTITATDAAGN
+1199 GDYTITATDAAGN

-1218 TVTEKQQAPTVTVPS
+1218 TIAEKQQPPTVTVPS

-1240 GQTATT
+1240 GETATT

-1302 LQVTGIEEKTNEP
+1302 LQVTGIQEKTNEP

-1342 GNAANVKLTASGG
+1342 GSAADVKLTASGG

-1374 TFTAVDKDGNQATAN
+1374 TFTAADKDGNQATAN

-1438 TVAPQGDGSYLLT
+1438 TVAPQGDGNYLLT
-1451 TSANGTYTVTAT
+1451 TSVNGTYTVTAT
-1463 NALGKTAQTTV
+1463 NELGKTAQTTV
-1474 TVSGIDSTPPV
+1474 TVSGIDNTPPA

-1541 VAVDQAGNQQSATV
+1541 VAVDQAGNQQSRTV

-1567 QVTSANNSWQK
+1567 QVTSANNTWQK

-1598 TRDGAPVAYTESS
+1598 TKDGAPVAYTESS
-1611 GYQFIASANGTYVIA
+1611 GYQFVAAANGTYVIA

-1716 TAGPHTVKIKTVDA
+1716 TAGTHTVKIKTVDA

-1745 SKQASEQ
+1745 TKQASEQ
-1752 TGAEEPETSDKQ
+1752 TGTEKPETSDKQ
-1764 QAETQE
+1764 QEETQE

-1775 QPAESFAD
+1775 QSAESFAD

>member
-91 SKPDTTTTETTGTAS
+91 SKPETTTTGTTGTAS

-121 QTAAPTT
+121 QTAAPTN
-128 TNKTNSSS
+128 TNKTN
-136 SSSSSSNTSKTSSTT
+136 SSSNTSKTSSTT

-162 SQNATAVYQPVGS
+162 SQNTTAVYQPVGS
-175 KPVEES
+175 KPVEKS

-282 SKDTSRVFASRD
+282 SEDTSRVFASRD

-307 LEEGGLFSGSRG
+307 LEEGGMFSNSRG

-355 DTIINYVYTYAP
+355 DTIINYVYNYAP
-367 TDLYGYGQVNRL
+367 TDLYGYGQINRL

-402 SPSKRIYSG
+402 TPSKRIYSG

-423 LYGIAD
+423 LYDISN

-443 HNGSSLK
+443 HNGSSLR
-450 VTTSNSSVA
+450 VTTSNASVA

-610 RGSERIINVNTDGS
+610 RGSERIINVYTDGS
-624 SIKATSSNTSVARVS
+624 SIKATSSNSSVARVS

-759 TRGSSGDSE
+759 TRGSAGDSE
-768 ATRVYTVRIDKTNPV
+768 ATRVYTVRIDKTKPV
-783 INSISAPNNTLSL
+783 IDSASVQNNTLSL

-878 QTWQRNSFD
+878 QTWQRASFD

-953 VIGEP
+953 EINYNVNKESKL
-958 TVDKNNEV
+958 V
-966 TFTVTDRLS
+966 TVTVADRLS
-975 GVVANSIAA
+975 GINS
-984 VNKSNDNDKPP
+984 VK
-995 VTHTT
+995 VTESGADVQLQNPSTNI
-1000 GDSYTFTGT
+1000 YTFTGE
-1009 AGAEYNI
+1009 AGKTYMV
-1016 TAMDGAGNTAQAS
+1016 TAMDGAGNTTQKD
-1029 VSIPQDT
+1029 VQIPQDT

-1051 KISVSDES
+1051 KISVSDPD

-1134 SISVAGIDNEK
+1134 SIPVAGIDNEK
-1145 PVIAVTKNEDNVVEF
+1145 PVIDSIEQTEEK
-1160 TVKDMNATTATFD
+1160 D
-1173 GSAVTLKADATPQ
+1173 GSKISFKVTDANAVNVLFNGTTIAANAD
-1186 GLVYTGTVASAAA
+1186 GSYSVTGIPA
-1199 GEHTITATDAAGN
+1199 GDYIITATDAAGN

-1218 TVTEKQQAPTVTVPS
+1218 TVAEKQQPPTVTVPS

-1302 LQVTGIEEKTNEP
+1302 LQVTGIQEKTNEP

-1342 GNAANVKLTASGG
+1342 GSAADVKLTASGG
-1355 SLTGEGGSYT
+1355 TLTGEGGSYT

-1401 AIRAGQPQVSAGT
+1401 VIRAGQPQVSSGT

-1474 TVSGIDSTPPV
+1474 TVSGIDNTPPV
-1485 IGEPTVSYSEDRKT
+1485 IGEPAVSYSEDRET

-1528 YQASVSQNGSYTV
+1528 YQALVSQNGSYTV

-1567 QVTSANNSWQK
+1567 QVTSANDTWQK

-1598 TRDGAPVAYTESS
+1598 TKDGAPVAYTERS

-1640 ITMVDATAPAA
+1640 ITTVDATAPAA
-1651 PSLTNGGKPVN
+1651 PSLTNGSKPVN
-1662 AYNGKEDSVYKTD
+1662 AYNGKEDSIYKTD
-1675 ATSFAVSYQKAAEG
+1675 ATSFAVSYQKAVEG

-1696 AKVDSGEYTALSADA
+1696 AKVDSGEYTALSAEA

-1716 TAGPHTVKIKTVDA
+1716 TAGTHTVKIKTVDA

-1738 TYQISVQ
+1738 IYQISVQ
-1745 SKQASEQ
+1745 TKQASEQ
-1752 TGAEEPETSDKQ
+1752 TGTEKPETSDKQ
-1764 QAETQE
+1764 QEETQE

-1775 QPAESFAD
+1775 QSAESFTD

>member
-91 SKPDTTTTETTGTAS
+91 SKPDTTTTGTTGTAS

-121 QTAAPTT
+121 QTAAPTN
-128 TNKTNSSS
+128 TNKTN

-307 LEEGGLFSGSRG
+307 LEEGGLFSNSRG

-367 TDLYGYGQVNRL
+367 TDMYGYGQINRL
-379 YCYSDGV
+379 YCYSNGV

-402 SPSKRIYSG
+402 TPSKRIYSG

-423 LYGIAD
+423 LYGIAN

-443 HNGSSLK
+443 HNGSSLR

-624 SIKATSSNTSVARVS
+624 SIKATSSNSSVARVS

-699 NGSWSNQNITFN
+699 NGSWSNQNITFT

-729 GSSSQWGNRR
+729 GSSSQWGSRR

-768 ATRVYTVRIDKTNPV
+768 ATRVYTVRIDKTKPV
-783 INSISAPNNTLSL
+783 IDSASVQNNTLSL

-819 PVYANGTYTFT
+819 PVYANSIYTFT
-830 PAAAGNYRAVVTD
+830 PAAAGYYRAVVTD
-843 YAGNSVTSNTY
+843 YAGNSVTIGPY
-854 SMPGTT
+854 SLQNPGN
-860 QPDTTPPVITID
+860 PDHTPPVINISQNVD
-872 STTTAP
+872 
-878 QTWQRNSFD
+878 QTKWQKAD
-887 VKFSVSDSGKLK
+887 GEVKFIVTDSSPIQ
-899 SVTADRGRLTQQT
+899 SVTVDQGNLKQEE
-912 DGSYILS
+912 DGSYTLKLS
-919 LDEEGQ
+919 LEGK
-925 NTYTITAED
+925 NVYTIKATDAID
-934 ESGNKQTAQITYY
+934 NYAVTSITYY
-947 LDETNP
+947 LDKTNP
-953 VIGEP
+953 AIGEM
-958 TVDKNNEV
+958 TVDENEV
-966 TFTVTDRLS
+966 TFTVTDSFS
-975 GVVANSIAA
+975 GIVANSIAA

-1009 AGAEYNI
+1009 AGAEYSI
-1016 TAMDGAGNTAQAS
+1016 TVMDGAGNTAQTS
-1029 VSIPQDT
+1029 VLIPQDT
-1036 TTTPQPPAQGTITLS
+1036 TTTPQPPAQGTIILS

-1103 TNYSVEVSEDG
+1103 TNYSVEVSENG

-1134 SISVAGIDNEK
+1134 SVSVAGIDNEK
-1145 PVIAVTKNEDNVVEF
+1145 PVIDSIEQTEEK
-1160 TVKDMNATTATFD
+1160 D
-1173 GSAVTLKADATPQ
+1173 GSKISFKVTDANAVNVLFNGTTIAANAD
-1186 GLVYTGTVASAAA
+1186 GSYSVTGIPA
-1199 GEHTITATDAAGN
+1199 GDYTITATDAAGN

-1233 NTVSSAD
+1233 STVSSAD

-1315 PVIQLGEQQLN
+1315 PVIQLGEQQLD

-1342 GNAANVKLTASGG
+1342 GSAADVKLTASGG

-1528 YQASVSQNGSYTV
+1528 YQALVSQNGSYTV
-1541 VAVDQAGNQQSATV
+1541 VAVDQAGNQQSTTV

-1567 QVTSANNSWQK
+1567 QVTSANDTWQK

-1611 GYQFIASANGTYVIA
+1611 GYQFVAAANGTYVIA

-1640 ITMVDATAPAA
+1640 ITTVDATAPAA
-1651 PSLTNGGKPVN
+1651 PSLTNGSKPVN

-1696 AKVDSGEYTALSADA
+1696 AKMDSGEYTALSAEA

-1716 TAGPHTVKIKTVDA
+1716 TAGTHTVKIKTVDA

-1752 TGAEEPETSDKQ
+1752 TGTEKPETSDKQ
-1764 QAETQE
+1764 QEETQE

-1775 QPAESFAD
+1775 QSAESFAD

>member
-121 QTAAPTT
+121 QTAAPTN
-128 TNKTNSSS
+128 TNKTN

-162 SQNATAVYQPVGS
+162 SQNTTAVYQPVGS

-282 SKDTSRVFASRD
+282 SEDTSRVFASRD

-307 LEEGGLFSGSRG
+307 LEEGGLFSNSRG

-331 TLTMK
+331 TLTMR

-367 TDLYGYGQVNRL
+367 TDLYGYGQINRL
-379 YCYSDGV
+379 YCYSNGV

-402 SPSKRIYSG
+402 TPSKRIYSG

-423 LYGIAD
+423 LYDIAN

-443 HNGSSLK
+443 HNGSSLR
-450 VTTSNSSVA
+450 VTTSNASVA

-493 STISFDIIVRDNTT
+493 STISFDIIVRDDTT

-610 RGSERIINVNTDGS
+610 RGSERIINVYTDGS
-624 SIKATSSNTSVARVS
+624 SIKATSSNSSVARVS

-699 NGSWSNQNITFN
+699 NGSWSNQNITFT

-759 TRGSSGDSE
+759 TRGSAGDSE
-768 ATRVYTVRIDKTNPV
+768 ATRVYTVRIDKTKPV
-783 INSISAPNNTLSL
+783 IDSASVQNNTLSL

-878 QTWQRNSFD
+878 QTWQRASFD

-953 VIGEP
+953 EINYNVNKESKL
-958 TVDKNNEV
+958 V
-966 TFTVTDRLS
+966 TVTVADRLS
-975 GVVANSIAA
+975 GINS
-984 VNKSNDNDKPP
+984 VK
-995 VTHTT
+995 VTESGADVQLQNPSTNT
-1000 GDSYTFTGT
+1000 YTFTGT
-1009 AGAEYNI
+1009 AGKTY
-1016 TAMDGAGNTAQAS
+1016 TVSVMDGAGNTAQAS

-1036 TTTPQPPAQGTITLS
+1036 TTTPKPPAQGTITLS

-1059 GIAQSKTIS
+1059 GIAQSKTLS

-1090 AQLNAAATQSGNS
+1090 AQLNAAAAQSGNS
-1103 TNYSVEVSEDG
+1103 TNYSVEVNENG

-1134 SISVAGIDNEK
+1134 SISVTGIDNEK
-1145 PVIAVTKNEDNVVEF
+1145 PVISSVEQTQEEGGARISFKVTDANAVNVLF
-1160 TVKDMNATTATFD
+1160 NGTTIAANAD
-1173 GSAVTLKADATPQ
+1173 GSYSVTGIPAGD
-1186 GLVYTGTVASAAA
+1186 YTIA
-1199 GEHTITATDAAGN
+1199 ATDAAGN
-1212 TATQQV
+1212 TATQKV

-1233 NTVSSAD
+1233 STVSSAD

-1302 LQVTGIEEKTNEP
+1302 LQVTGIQEKTNEP
-1315 PVIQLGEQQLN
+1315 PVIQLGEQQLD

-1342 GNAANVKLTASGG
+1342 GNAADVKLTASSG

-1451 TSANGTYTVTAT
+1451 TSVNGTYTVTAT

-1474 TVSGIDSTPPV
+1474 TVSGIDNTPPV
-1485 IGEPTVSYSEDRKT
+1485 IGEPAVSYSEDRKT

-1567 QVTSANNSWQK
+1567 QVMSANNTWQK

-1586 TDENSGVSAVQV
+1586 TDENSGVSTVQV
-1598 TRDGAPVAYTESS
+1598 TKDGAPVAYTESS
-1611 GYQFIASANGTYVIA
+1611 GYQFVAAANGTYVIA

-1716 TAGPHTVKIKTVDA
+1716 TAGTHTVKIKTVDA

-1745 SKQASEQ
+1745 TKQASEQ
-1752 TGAEEPETSDKQ
+1752 TGTEKPETSDKQ
-1764 QAETQE
+1764 QEETQE

-1775 QPAESFAD
+1775 QSAESFAD

>member
-91 SKPDTTTTETTGTAS
+91 SKPETTTTGTTGTAS

-121 QTAAPTT
+121 QTAAPTN
-128 TNKTNSSS
+128 TNKTN

-162 SQNATAVYQPVGS
+162 SQNTTAVYQPVGS
-175 KPVEES
+175 KPVEKS

-269 KLYDVNASKLEVE
+269 KLYDVNASKLEVQ

-307 LEEGGLFSGSRG
+307 LEEGGMFSGSRG

-331 TLTMK
+331 TLTMR

-367 TDLYGYGQVNRL
+367 TDLYGYGQINRL
-379 YCYSDGV
+379 YCYSNGV

-402 SPSKRIYSG
+402 TPSKRIYSG

-423 LYGIAD
+423 LYDIAN

-443 HNGSSLK
+443 HNGSSLR
-450 VTTSNSSVA
+450 VTTSNASVA

-639 TRRDDTLVI
+639 TRRDDTLII

-759 TRGSSGDSE
+759 TRGSAGDSE
-768 ATRVYTVRIDKTNPV
+768 ATRVYTVRIDKTKPV

-878 QTWQRNSFD
+878 QTWQRASFD

-953 VIGEP
+953 EINYNVNKESKL
-958 TVDKNNEV
+958 V
-966 TFTVTDRLS
+966 TVTVADRLS
-975 GVVANSIAA
+975 GINS
-984 VNKSNDNDKPP
+984 VK
-995 VTHTT
+995 VTESGADVQLQNPSTNI
-1000 GDSYTFTGT
+1000 YTFTGE
-1009 AGAEYNI
+1009 AGKTYMV
-1016 TAMDGAGNTAQAS
+1016 TAMDGAGNTTQKD
-1029 VSIPQDT
+1029 VQIPQDT

-1051 KISVSDES
+1051 KISVSDPD

-1103 TNYSVEVSEDG
+1103 TNYSVEVSENG

-1134 SISVAGIDNEK
+1134 SISVTGIDNEK
-1145 PVIAVTKNEDNVVEF
+1145 PVIDSVNQTEEATGARISFKVTDANAVNVLF
-1160 TVKDMNATTATFD
+1160 NGTTIAANAD
-1173 GSAVTLKADATPQ
+1173 GSYSVTGIPAGD
-1186 GLVYTGTVASAAA
+1186 YTIA
-1199 GEHTITATDAAGN
+1199 ATDVAGN
-1212 TATQQV
+1212 TATQKV

-1269 TRTAENQYQFTATA
+1269 TRIAENQYQFTATA

-1302 LQVTGIEEKTNEP
+1302 LQVTGIQEKTNEP
-1315 PVIQLGEQQLN
+1315 PVIQLGEQQLD

-1342 GNAANVKLTASGG
+1342 GSAADVTLTASGG

-1463 NALGKTAQTTV
+1463 NELGKTAQTTV

-1541 VAVDQAGNQQSATV
+1541 VAVDQAGNQQSTTV

-1567 QVTSANNSWQK
+1567 QVMSANDTWQK

-1586 TDENSGVSAVQV
+1586 TDENSGVSTVQV
-1598 TRDGAPVAYTESS
+1598 TKDGAPVAYTESS

-1651 PSLTNGGKPVN
+1651 PLLTNGGKPVN
-1662 AYNGKEDSVYKTD
+1662 AYNGKADSVYKTD

-1696 AKVDSGEYTALSADA
+1696 AKVDSGEYTALSDDA

-1716 TAGPHTVKIKTVDA
+1716 TAGTHTVKIKTVDA

-1745 SKQASEQ
+1745 TKQASEQ
-1752 TGAEEPETSDKQ
+1752 TGTEKPETSDKQ
-1764 QAETQE
+1764 QEETQE

-1775 QPAESFAD
+1775 QSAESFAD

>member
-121 QTAAPTT
+121 QTAAPTN
-128 TNKTNSSS
+128 TNKTN
-136 SSSSSSNTSKTSSTT
+136 SSSNTSKTSSTT

-162 SQNATAVYQPVGS
+162 SQNTTAVYQPVGS

-282 SKDTSRVFASRD
+282 SEDTSRVFASRD

-307 LEEGGLFSGSRG
+307 LEEGGLFSNSRG

-331 TLTMK
+331 TLTMR

-355 DTIINYVYTYAP
+355 DTIINYVYNYAP
-367 TDLYGYGQVNRL
+367 TDLYGYGQINRL

-402 SPSKRIYSG
+402 TPSKRIYSG

-423 LYGIAD
+423 LYDIAN

-443 HNGSSLK
+443 HNGSSLR
-450 VTTSNSSVA
+450 VTTSNASVA

-624 SIKATSSNTSVARVS
+624 SIKATSSNSSVARVS
-639 TRRDDTLVI
+639 TRRDDTLII

-759 TRGSSGDSE
+759 TRGSAGDSE
-768 ATRVYTVRIDKTNPV
+768 ATRVYTVRIDKTKPV
-783 INSISAPNNTLSL
+783 IDSASVQNNTLSL

-830 PAAAGNYRAVVTD
+830 PAAAGYYRAVVTD
-843 YAGNSVTSNTY
+843 YAGNSVTIGPY
-854 SMPGTT
+854 SLQNPGN
-860 QPDTTPPVITID
+860 PDHTPPVINISQNVD
-872 STTTAP
+872 
-878 QTWQRNSFD
+878 QTKWQKAD
-887 VKFSVSDSGKLK
+887 GEVKFTVTDSSPIQ
-899 SVTADRGRLTQQT
+899 SVTVDQGNLKQEE
-912 DGSYILS
+912 DGSYTLKLS
-919 LDEEGQ
+919 LEGK
-925 NTYTITAED
+925 NVYTIKATDAID
-934 ESGNKQTAQITYY
+934 NYAVTSITYY
-947 LDETNP
+947 LDKTNP
-953 VIGEP
+953 AIGEM
-958 TVDKNNEV
+958 TVDENEV

-984 VNKSNDNDKPP
+984 VDKADGNNKPP

-1036 TTTPQPPAQGTITLS
+1036 TTTPQPPAQGTIALS

-1103 TNYSVEVSEDG
+1103 TNYSVEVSENG

-1120 TISKDNVVLDTKKE
+1120 TISKDNVVLDTEKE
-1134 SISVAGIDNEK
+1134 SVSVAGIDNEK

-1160 TVKDMNATTATFD
+1160 TVKDMNATTVTFD
-1173 GSAVTLKADATPQ
+1173 GGAVTLKADTTSQ
-1186 GLVYTGTVASAAA
+1186 GIVYTGTVASAAA

-1218 TVTEKQQAPTVTVPS
+1218 TVAEKQQPPTVTVPS

-1315 PVIQLGEQQLN
+1315 PVIQLGEQQLD

-1342 GNAANVKLTASGG
+1342 GSAADVKLTASGG

-1567 QVTSANNSWQK
+1567 QVMSANNTWQK

-1586 TDENSGVSAVQV
+1586 TDENSGVSTVQV
-1598 TRDGAPVAYTESS
+1598 TKDGAPVAYTESS
-1611 GYQFIASANGTYVIA
+1611 GYQFVAAANGTYVIA

-1675 ATSFAVSYQKAAEG
+1675 ATSFAVSYQKAVEG

-1716 TAGPHTVKIKTVDA
+1716 TAGTHTVKIKTVDA

-1745 SKQASEQ
+1745 TKQASEQ
-1752 TGAEEPETSDKQ
+1752 TGTEKPETSDKQ
-1764 QAETQE
+1764 QEETQE

-1775 QPAESFAD
+1775 QSAESFAD

>member
-1 MKQKHNL
+1 MKQKYSL
-8 FSKTIALAMAI
+8 ISKTIALAMAM
-19 LIASTTLTGCSWF
+19 LIASTALTGCDWF
-32 SSRQDESSQE
+32 RSRQDETSQE

-51 AQDPGEDIVDDSEV
+51 AQDPGEDIVDSSEV

-71 TIQSDEEENVVE
+71 TIQSDEEDNVVE

-91 SKPDTTTTETTGTAS
+91 SKPDTTAPQTTGNAS
-106 GSTTTTQTVVVTTPQ
+106 GSASTTQTVVIATPQ
-121 QTAAPTT
+121 QTAAPAT
-128 TNKTNSSS
+128 TNKTSSTS
-136 SSSSSSNTSKTSSTT
+136 AATNTSGSA
-151 KPTGTTSRQQS
+151 KPTGTTSRKPSTQS
-162 SQNATAVYQPVGS
+162 TTVVYQPVGS
-175 KPVEES
+175 KPVDEG
-181 AAKQLAQPT
+181 AAQQLAQPT

-195 PKKNTS
+195 AKKNTS
-201 YPSAR
+201 YSSAR
-206 FSQKGTYSESKVYQD
+206 FSKKGTYSESKVYKD
-221 GYIDTGSV
+221 GYIDTGAV
-229 TIANKTFVGSLYIKV
+229 TIANKTFVGNLYIKV

-269 KLYDVNASKLEVE
+269 KLYDVNAAKLEID

-294 TELSNVSIKSETI
+294 TELSNVTVKSEAI
-307 LEEGGLFSGSRG
+307 LEEGGLFSNSRG

-367 TDLYGYGQVNRL
+367 TDLYGYGQINRL

-402 SPSKRIYSG
+402 SPSKRVYSN

-416 DQTKKVT
+416 SSSQTKKVT

-493 STISFDIIVRDNTT
+493 STISFDIIVRDDATK
-507 QTVQLSGIS
+507 TVQLSGIS

-525 RYVNVNTNASRI
+525 RYVSVNTNASRI
-537 TLTNS
+537 TLNNS

-555 LKIRARNAG
+555 LKIRAKNAG

-571 ASRSGQISKSTTFKV
+571 ASRSGQVSKSTTFKV
-586 IVSGNSSGSEDK
+586 IVSGSSSGSEDK
-598 VIIRKISDQIMN
+598 VIIRKISDQVMN
-610 RGSERIINVNTDGS
+610 RGSERIINISTDGT
-624 SIKATSSNTSVARVS
+624 SIKASSSNTSVARVS
-639 TRRDDTLVI
+639 TRRDDTVII

-655 ARITVTASRR
+655 AKITVTASRR

-675 VDVNGKTIS
+675 VDVNGKNIS

-689 MNYPNGASYT
+689 MNYQGGGSYPE
-699 NGSWSNQNITFN
+699 GSWTNQNVTFT

-739 ELANGTLTISAE
+739 ELANGTLTIRDE

-759 TRGSSGDSE
+759 TRGSAGDSE
-768 ATRVYTVRIDKTNPV
+768 ATGVYTVRIDKTKPV
-783 INSISAPNNTLSL
+783 IDSASVQNNTLSL

-819 PVYANGTYTFT
+819 PVYANGIYTFT
-830 PAAAGNYRAVVTD
+830 PAAAGDYRAVVTD
-843 YAGNSVTSNTY
+843 YAGNSVTIGPY
-854 SMPGTT
+854 SLQNPGN
-860 QPDTTPPVITID
+860 PDHTPPVINISQNVD
-872 STTTAP
+872 
-878 QTWQRNSFD
+878 QTKWQKAD
-887 VKFSVSDSGKLK
+887 GEVKFTVTDSSPIQ
-899 SVTADRGRLTQQT
+899 SVTVDQGNLKQEE
-912 DGSYILS
+912 DGSYTLKLS
-919 LDEEGQ
+919 LEGE
-925 NTYTITAED
+925 NVYTIKAVDAIDNYAVT
-934 ESGNKQTAQITYY
+934 SITYY
-947 LDETNP
+947 LDKTNP
-953 VIGEP
+953 VIGGL
-958 TVDKNNEV
+958 TVAENEV
-966 TFTVTDRLS
+966 TFTVTDSLS
-975 GVVANSIAA
+975 GIVTNSITA
-984 VNKSNDNDKPP
+984 VNKADDNDKPT
-995 VTHTT
+995 VKHTT
-1000 GDSYTFTGT
+1000 GDTYTFTGT
-1009 AGAEYNI
+1009 AGKTY
-1016 TAMDGAGNTAQAS
+1016 TVTVMDGAGNIAQTS
-1029 VSIPQDT
+1029 VSIPQEEST
-1036 TTTPQPPAQGTITLS
+1036 NPQPPASERITLS
-1051 KISVSDES
+1051 EISVSNPDD
-1059 GIAQSKTIS
+1059 IAKSKTLS
-1068 FQIEQNLQPGETLNV
+1068 FQIEQNLQAGETLNV

-1090 AQLNAAATQSGNS
+1090 AQLNAAATQSGNKTS
-1103 TNYSVEVSEDG
+1103 YSVEVSENG
-1114 TYEVTA
+1114 IYEVTA
-1120 TISKDNVVLDTKKE
+1120 TISKDNVVQTTQQKKIE
-1134 SISVAGIDNEK
+1134 VKGIDNEK
-1145 PVIAVTKNEDNVVEF
+1145 PIITVTKNEDNVVEF
-1160 TVKDMNATTATFD
+1160 TVQDMNAMTATFD
-1173 GSAVTLKADATPQ
+1173 SNVVKLKADPTSQ
-1186 GLVYTGTVASAAA
+1186 GLVYTGTVENAAA

-1212 TATQQV
+1212 IATQQV
-1218 TVTEKQQAPTVTVPS
+1218 TVEKKQQAPTITVPGS
-1233 NTVSSAD
+1233 TINSTD
-1240 GQTATT
+1240 GQSAATT
-1246 TITVDPHGSS
+1246 LTIDPHDGEISS
-1256 VSAVEPK
+1256 VEPK

-1269 TRTAENQYQFTATA
+1269 TRIAENQYQFTATA

-1302 LQVTGIEEKTNEP
+1302 LQVTGIREKTNEP

-1335 VTVSDPD
+1335 VTISDPD
-1342 GNAANVKLTASGG
+1342 GSAADVKLTASGG
-1355 SLTGEGGSYT
+1355 TLTGESGSYT

-1374 TFTAVDKDGNQATAN
+1374 TFTATDKDGNQATAN

-1401 AIRAGQPQVSAGT
+1401 AISAGQPQVSAGT
-1414 ATAAITADP
+1414 ATAVITASS

-1429 TSVTGSEGC
+1429 DSVTGSEGC
-1438 TVAPQGDGSYLLT
+1438 AVTEQGDGSYLLT
-1451 TSANGTYTVTAT
+1451 TSANGTYTVTAI
-1463 NALGKTAQTTV
+1463 NDLGKTAQTTV
-1474 TVSGIDSTPPV
+1474 TVSGIDSIPPV
-1485 IGEPTVSYSEDRKT
+1485 IGGLSVSYSEDRKT
-1499 ATVSLSVTDEGGV
+1499 ASVSLSVTDEGGV

-1518 GIEMSASGGS
+1518 GVEMSASGES
-1528 YQASVSQNGSYTV
+1528 YQASVSANGSYTV
-1541 VAVDQAGNQQSATV
+1541 VATDRAGNQQTRTV
-1555 QVSGID
+1555 QVDGID

-1567 QVTSANNSWQK
+1567 QVTSTNSNWQK
-1578 SQTVTFSV
+1578 SQTVTFAV

-1598 TRDGAPVAYTESS
+1598 TKDGQNVSYTEGS
-1611 GYQFIASANGTYVIA
+1611 GYQFTAAVNGTYVIT

-1631 GNQSTQSVT
+1631 GNSATQSVT
-1640 ITMVDATAPAA
+1640 ITTVDTTAPAA
-1651 PSLTNGGKPVN
+1651 PKLTNGGKTVN
-1662 AYNGKEDSVYKTD
+1662 AYNGKEDSTYKTS

-1716 TAGPHTVKIKTVDA
+1716 TAGTHTVKIKAVDA

-1738 TYQISVQ
+1738 TYRINVQ
-1745 SKQASEQ
+1745 KQSASQQGGQ
-1752 TGAEEPETSDKQ
+1752 TGAEAAASEKPESDPKAQDEPE
-1764 QAETQE
+1764 ET
-1770 QPKEK
+1770 K
-1775 QPAESFAD
+1775 QPEKSFTD

>member
-121 QTAAPTT
+121 QTAAPTN
-128 TNKTNSSS
+128 TNKTN

-162 SQNATAVYQPVGS
+162 SQNTTAVYQPVGS
-175 KPVEES
+175 KPVEKS

-282 SKDTSRVFASRD
+282 SEDTSRVFASRD

-307 LEEGGLFSGSRG
+307 LEEGGLFSNSRG

-355 DTIINYVYTYAP
+355 DTIINYVYNYAP
-367 TDLYGYGQVNRL
+367 TDLYGYGQINRL

-402 SPSKRIYSG
+402 TPSKRIYSG

-423 LYGIAD
+423 LYDIAN

-443 HNGSSLK
+443 HNGSSLR
-450 VTTSNSSVA
+450 VTTSNASVA

-610 RGSERIINVNTDGS
+610 RGSERIINVYTDGS
-624 SIKATSSNTSVARVS
+624 SIKASSSNSSVARVS
-639 TRRDDTLVI
+639 TRRDDTLII

-699 NGSWSNQNITFN
+699 NGSWSNQNITFT

-759 TRGSSGDSE
+759 TRGSAGDSE
-768 ATRVYTVRIDKTNPV
+768 ATGVYTVRIDKTKPV
-783 INSISAPNNTLSL
+783 IDSASVQNNTLSL

-830 PAAAGNYRAVVTD
+830 PAAAGHYRAVVTD
-843 YAGNSVTSNTY
+843 YAGNSVTIGPY
-854 SMPGTT
+854 SLQNPGN
-860 QPDTTPPVITID
+860 PDHTPPVINISQNVD
-872 STTTAP
+872 
-878 QTWQRNSFD
+878 QTKWQKAD
-887 VKFSVSDSGKLK
+887 GEVKFTVTDSSPIQ
-899 SVTADRGRLTQQT
+899 SVTVDQGNLKQEE
-912 DGSYILS
+912 DGSYTLKLS
-919 LDEEGQ
+919 LEGK
-925 NTYTITAED
+925 NVYTIKATDAID
-934 ESGNKQTAQITYY
+934 NYAVTSITYY
-947 LDETNP
+947 LDKTNP
-953 VIGEP
+953 AIGEM
-958 TVDKNNEV
+958 TVDENEV

-1009 AGAEYNI
+1009 AGAVYTI
-1016 TAMDGAGNTAQAS
+1016 TVMDGAGNTTQKD
-1029 VSIPQDT
+1029 VQIPQDT
-1036 TTTPQPPAQGTITLS
+1036 TTTPQPPAQGTIALS

-1090 AQLNAAATQSGNS
+1090 AKLNAAATQSGNS
-1103 TNYSVEVSEDG
+1103 TNYSVEVSENG

-1145 PVIAVTKNEDNVVEF
+1145 PVITVTKNEDGAVEF

-1173 GSAVTLKADATPQ
+1173 GSAVTLKTDATSQ

-1302 LQVTGIEEKTNEP
+1302 LQVTGIQEKTNEP

-1335 VTVSDPD
+1335 VTASDPD
-1342 GNAANVKLTASGG
+1342 GSAADVKLTASGG
-1355 SLTGEGGSYT
+1355 TLTGEGGSYT

-1451 TSANGTYTVTAT
+1451 TSVNGTYTVTAT
-1463 NALGKTAQTTV
+1463 NELGKTAQTTV
-1474 TVSGIDSTPPV
+1474 TVSGIDNTPPV
-1485 IGEPTVSYSEDRKT
+1485 IGEPAVSYSEDRKT

-1567 QVTSANNSWQK
+1567 QVMSANNTWQK

-1586 TDENSGVSAVQV
+1586 TDENSGVSTVQV
-1598 TRDGAPVAYTESS
+1598 TKDGAPVAYTESS
-1611 GYQFIASANGTYVIA
+1611 GYQFVAAANGTYVIA

-1640 ITMVDATAPAA
+1640 ITTVDATAPAA

-1675 ATSFAVSYQKAAEG
+1675 ATSFAVSYQKAVEG

-1696 AKVDSGEYTALSADA
+1696 AKVDSGEYAALSAEA

-1716 TAGPHTVKIKTVDA
+1716 TAGTHTVKIKTVDA

-1745 SKQASEQ
+1745 TKQASEQ
-1752 TGAEEPETSDKQ
+1752 TGTEEPETSGKQ
-1764 QAETQE
+1764 QEETQE

-1775 QPAESFAD
+1775 QSAESFAD

>member
-51 AQDPGEDIVDDSEV
+51 AQDPGEDIVDDSEM

-121 QTAAPTT
+121 QTAAPTNT
-128 TNKTNSSS
+128 SKTN

-175 KPVEES
+175 KPVDES

-307 LEEGGLFSGSRG
+307 LEEGGLFSNSRG

-355 DTIINYVYTYAP
+355 DTIINYVYNYAP
-367 TDLYGYGQVNRL
+367 TDLYGYGQINRL
-379 YCYSDGV
+379 YCYSNGV

-402 SPSKRIYSG
+402 TPSKRIYSG

-423 LYGIAD
+423 LYDIAN

-443 HNGSSLK
+443 HNGSSLR

-699 NGSWSNQNITFN
+699 NGSWSNQNITFT

-759 TRGSSGDSE
+759 TRGSAGDSE
-768 ATRVYTVRIDKTNPV
+768 ATGVYTVRIDKTKPV
-783 INSISAPNNTLSL
+783 IDSASVQNNTLSL

-830 PAAAGNYRAVVTD
+830 PAATGNYRVVVTD

-878 QTWQRNSFD
+878 QTWQRASFD

-953 VIGEP
+953 EINYNVNKESKL
-958 TVDKNNEV
+958 V
-966 TFTVTDRLS
+966 TVTVADRLS
-975 GVVANSIAA
+975 GINS
-984 VNKSNDNDKPP
+984 VK
-995 VTHTT
+995 VTESGADVQLQNPSTNI
-1000 GDSYTFTGT
+1000 YTFTGE
-1009 AGAEYNI
+1009 AGKTY
-1016 TAMDGAGNTAQAS
+1016 TVSVMDGAGNTTQKD
-1029 VSIPQDT
+1029 VQIPQDT

-1051 KISVSDES
+1051 KISVSDPD
-1059 GIAQSKTIS
+1059 GIAKSKTIS

-1103 TNYSVEVSEDG
+1103 TNYSVEVNENG

-1134 SISVAGIDNEK
+1134 SVSVTGIDNEK
-1145 PVIAVTKNEDNVVEF
+1145 PVIDSVNQTEEATGARISFKVTDANAVNVL
-1160 TVKDMNATTATFD
+1160 FD
-1173 GSAVTLKADATPQ
+1173 GKTIAANADGSYSVTGIPAGD
-1186 GLVYTGTVASAAA
+1186 YTIA
-1199 GEHTITATDAAGN
+1199 ATDAAGN

-1218 TVTEKQQAPTVTVPS
+1218 TVAEKQQPPTVTVPS

-1263 ESGAQV
+1263 ESGARV

-1342 GNAANVKLTASGG
+1342 GSAADVKLTASGG
-1355 SLTGEGGSYT
+1355 TLTGEGGSYT

-1401 AIRAGQPQVSAGT
+1401 AIRAGQPQVSSGT
-1414 ATAAITADP
+1414 ATTAITADP

-1463 NALGKTAQTTV
+1463 NELGKTAQTTV
-1474 TVSGIDSTPPV
+1474 TVSGIDNTPPV
-1485 IGEPTVSYSEDRKT
+1485 IGEPTVSYSEDRET

-1567 QVTSANNSWQK
+1567 QVTSANNTWQK

-1586 TDENSGVSAVQV
+1586 TDENSGISAVQV
-1598 TRDGAPVAYTESS
+1598 TKDGAPVAYTESS

-1631 GNQSTQSVT
+1631 GNQSTQSAT

-1651 PSLTNGGKPVN
+1651 PKLTNGNSAINPYNTKP
-1662 AYNGKEDSVYKTD
+1662 DSVYKTD
-1675 ATSFAVSYQKAAEG
+1675 ATSFSVSYQKAAEG

-1716 TAGPHTVKIKTVDA
+1716 TAGTHTVKIKTVDV

-1745 SKQASEQ
+1745 TKQASEQ
-1752 TGAEEPETSDKQ
+1752 TGTEKPETSDKQ
-1764 QAETQE
+1764 QEETQE

-1775 QPAESFAD
+1775 QPADSFAD

>member
-121 QTAAPTT
+121 QTAAPTNT
-128 TNKTNSSS
+128 SKTN

-162 SQNATAVYQPVGS
+162 SQNTTAVYQPVGS
-175 KPVEES
+175 KPVEKS

-307 LEEGGLFSGSRG
+307 LEEGGMFSGSRG

-331 TLTMK
+331 TLTMR

-355 DTIINYVYTYAP
+355 DTIINYVYNYAP
-367 TDLYGYGQVNRL
+367 TDLYGYGQINRL
-379 YCYSDGV
+379 YCYSNGV

-402 SPSKRIYSG
+402 SPSKRVYSNG
-411 GSGSS
+411 SGSGSS
-416 DQTKKVT
+416 SQTKKVT

-443 HNGSSLK
+443 HNGSSLR
-450 VTTSNSSVA
+450 VTTSNASVA

-610 RGSERIINVNTDGS
+610 RGSERIINVYTDGS
-624 SIKATSSNTSVARVS
+624 SIKASSSNTSVARVS
-639 TRRDDTLVI
+639 TRRDDTLII

-759 TRGSSGDSE
+759 TRGSAGDSE
-768 ATRVYTVRIDKTNPV
+768 ATGVYTVRIDKTKPV
-783 INSISAPNNTLSL
+783 IDSASVQNNTLSL

-878 QTWQRNSFD
+878 QTWQRASFD

-953 VIGEP
+953 EINYNVNKESKL
-958 TVDKNNEV
+958 V
-966 TFTVTDRLS
+966 TVTVADRLS
-975 GVVANSIAA
+975 GINS
-984 VNKSNDNDKPP
+984 VK
-995 VTHTT
+995 VTESGADVQLQNPSTNI
-1000 GDSYTFTGT
+1000 YTFTGE
-1009 AGAEYNI
+1009 AGKTYMV
-1016 TAMDGAGNTAQAS
+1016 TAMDGAGNTTQKD
-1029 VSIPQDT
+1029 VQIPQDT

-1051 KISVSDES
+1051 KISVSDPD

-1090 AQLNAAATQSGNS
+1090 AKLNAAATQSGNS

-1134 SISVAGIDNEK
+1134 SISVTGIDNEK

-1160 TVKDMNATTATFD
+1160 TVKDMNATTVTFD
-1173 GSAVTLKADATPQ
+1173 GGAVTLKADTTSQ
-1186 GLVYTGTVASAAA
+1186 GIVYTGTVASAAA

-1218 TVTEKQQAPTVTVPS
+1218 TVAEKQQPPTVTVPS

-1240 GQTATT
+1240 GKTATT

-1315 PVIQLGEQQLN
+1315 PVIQLGEQQLD

-1335 VTVSDPD
+1335 VTASDPD
-1342 GNAANVKLTASGG
+1342 GSAADVKLTASGG

-1598 TRDGAPVAYTESS
+1598 TKDGAPVAYTESS
-1611 GYQFIASANGTYVIA
+1611 GYQFVAAANGTYVIA

-1716 TAGPHTVKIKTVDA
+1716 TAGTHTVKIKTVDA

-1745 SKQASEQ
+1745 TKQASEQ
-1752 TGAEEPETSDKQ
+1752 TGTEKPETSDKQ
-1764 QAETQE
+1764 QEETQE

-1775 QPAESFAD
+1775 QSAESFAD

>member
-121 QTAAPTT
+121 QTAAPTN
-128 TNKTNSSS
+128 TNKTN

-162 SQNATAVYQPVGS
+162 SQNTTVVYQPVGS
-175 KPVEES
+175 KPVEKS

-307 LEEGGLFSGSRG
+307 LEEGGLFSNSRG

-355 DTIINYVYTYAP
+355 DTIINYVYNYAP
-367 TDLYGYGQVNRL
+367 TDLYGYGQINRL

-402 SPSKRIYSG
+402 TPSKRIYSG

-423 LYGIAD
+423 LYDIAN

-443 HNGSSLK
+443 HNGSSLR
-450 VTTSNSSVA
+450 VTTSNASVA

-493 STISFDIIVRDNTT
+493 STISFDIIVRDDTT

-525 RYVNVNTNASRI
+525 RYVNVNTNASSI

-610 RGSERIINVNTDGS
+610 RGSERIINVYTDGS
-624 SIKATSSNTSVARVS
+624 SIKASSSNSSVARVS

-878 QTWQRNSFD
+878 QTWQRASFD

-899 SVTADRGRLTQQT
+899 SVTADRGTLTQQT

-919 LDEEGQ
+919 LDEEGK
-925 NTYTITAED
+925 NIYTVTAED

-953 VIGEP
+953 EINYNVNKESKL
-958 TVDKNNEV
+958 V
-966 TFTVTDRLS
+966 TVTVADRLS
-975 GVVANSIAA
+975 GINS
-984 VNKSNDNDKPP
+984 VK
-995 VTHTT
+995 VTESGADVQLQNPSTNI
-1000 GDSYTFTGT
+1000 YTFTGE
-1009 AGAEYNI
+1009 AGKTYMV
-1016 TAMDGAGNTAQAS
+1016 TAMDGAGNTTQKD
-1029 VSIPQDT
+1029 VQIPQDT

-1051 KISVSDES
+1051 KISVSDPD

-1134 SISVAGIDNEK
+1134 SIPVAGIDNEK
-1145 PVIAVTKNEDNVVEF
+1145 PVIDSIEQTEEK
-1160 TVKDMNATTATFD
+1160 D
-1173 GSAVTLKADATPQ
+1173 GSKISFKVTDANAVNVLFNGTTIAANAD
-1186 GLVYTGTVASAAA
+1186 GSYSVTGIPA
-1199 GEHTITATDAAGN
+1199 GDYTITATDAAGN
-1212 TATQQV
+1212 TATQKV

-1263 ESGAQV
+1263 ESGARV

-1342 GNAANVKLTASGG
+1342 GSAADVTLTASGG
-1355 SLTGEGGSYT
+1355 TLTGEGGSYT

-1414 ATAAITADP
+1414 ATAIITADP

-1463 NALGKTAQTTV
+1463 NELGKTAQTTV
-1474 TVSGIDSTPPV
+1474 TVSGIDNTPPA

-1567 QVTSANNSWQK
+1567 QVMSANNTWQK

-1586 TDENSGVSAVQV
+1586 TDENSGVSTVQV
-1598 TRDGAPVAYTESS
+1598 TKDGAPVAYTESS

-1716 TAGPHTVKIKTVDA
+1716 TAGIHTVKIKTVDA

-1745 SKQASEQ
+1745 TKQASEQ
-1752 TGAEEPETSDKQ
+1752 TGTEKPETSDKQ
-1764 QAETQE
+1764 QEETQE

>member
-91 SKPDTTTTETTGTAS
+91 SKPDTTTTGTTGTAS

-121 QTAAPTT
+121 QTAAPTN
-128 TNKTNSSS
+128 TNKTN
-136 SSSSSSNTSKTSSTT
+136 SSSNTSKTSSTT

-307 LEEGGLFSGSRG
+307 LEEGGMFSNSRG

-367 TDLYGYGQVNRL
+367 TDLYGYGQINRL
-379 YCYSDGV
+379 YCYSNGV

-402 SPSKRIYSG
+402 SPSKRVYSNG
-411 GSGSS
+411 SGSGSS
-416 DQTKKVT
+416 SQTKKVT

-598 VIIRKISDQIMN
+598 VIIRRISDQIMN

-699 NGSWSNQNITFN
+699 NGSWSNQNITFT

-878 QTWQRNSFD
+878 QTWQRASFD

-953 VIGEP
+953 EISYNVNKESKL
-958 TVDKNNEV
+958 V
-966 TFTVTDRLS
+966 TVTVADRLS
-975 GVVANSIAA
+975 GINS
-984 VNKSNDNDKPP
+984 VK
-995 VTHTT
+995 VTESGADVQLQNPSTNI
-1000 GDSYTFTGT
+1000 YTFTGE
-1009 AGAEYNI
+1009 AGKTY
-1016 TAMDGAGNTAQAS
+1016 TVSVMDGAGNTTQKD
-1029 VSIPQDT
+1029 VQIPQDT

-1059 GIAQSKTIS
+1059 GIAKSKTIS

-1120 TISKDNVVLDTKKE
+1120 TISKDNVVLDTEKE

-1145 PVIAVTKNEDNVVEF
+1145 PVIDSIEQTEEKDGSKISFKVTDANAVNVL
-1160 TVKDMNATTATFD
+1160 FD
-1173 GSAVTLKADATPQ
+1173 GKTIAANADGSYSVTGIPAGD
-1186 GLVYTGTVASAAA
+1186 YTIA
-1199 GEHTITATDAAGN
+1199 ATDVAGN
-1212 TATQQV
+1212 TATQKV

-1302 LQVTGIEEKTNEP
+1302 LQVTGIQEKTNEP
-1315 PVIQLGEQQLN
+1315 PVIQLGEQQLD

-1374 TFTAVDKDGNQATAN
+1374 TFTAADKDGNQATAN

-1474 TVSGIDSTPPV
+1474 TVSGIDNTPPA
-1485 IGEPTVSYSEDRKT
+1485 IGESTVSYSEDRET

-1541 VAVDQAGNQQSATV
+1541 VAVDQAGNQQSRTV

-1586 TDENSGVSAVQV
+1586 TDENSGVSTVQV
-1598 TRDGAPVAYTESS
+1598 TKDGAPVAYTESS

-1651 PSLTNGGKPVN
+1651 PLLTNGGKPVN
-1662 AYNGKEDSVYKTD
+1662 AYNGKADSVYKTD
-1675 ATSFAVSYQKAAEG
+1675 ATSFAISYQKAVEG

-1716 TAGPHTVKIKTVDA
+1716 TAGTHTVKIKTVDA

-1745 SKQASEQ
+1745 TKQASEQ
-1752 TGAEEPETSDKQ
+1752 TGTEKPETSDKQ
-1764 QAETQE
+1764 QEETQE

-1775 QPAESFAD
+1775 QPADSFAD

>member
-1 MKQKHNL
+1 MKQKNNL

-91 SKPDTTTTETTGTAS
+91 SKPDTTTTGTTGTAS

-121 QTAAPTT
+121 QTAAPTN
-128 TNKTNSSS
+128 TNKTN

-307 LEEGGLFSGSRG
+307 LEEGGMFSNSRG

-355 DTIINYVYTYAP
+355 DTIINYVYNYAP

-402 SPSKRIYSG
+402 SPSKRVYSNG
-411 GSGSS
+411 SGSGSS
-416 DQTKKVT
+416 SQTKKVT

-443 HNGSSLK
+443 HNGSSLR
-450 VTTSNSSVA
+450 VTTSNASVA

-598 VIIRKISDQIMN
+598 VIIRRISDQIMN

-639 TRRDDTLVI
+639 TRRDDTLII

-665 GYRDATTSFY
+665 GYRDATTSFD

-759 TRGSSGDSE
+759 TRGSAGDSE

-783 INSISAPNNTLSL
+783 IDSISAPNNTLSL

-878 QTWQRNSFD
+878 QTWQRASFD

-953 VIGEP
+953 EINYNVNKESKL
-958 TVDKNNEV
+958 V
-966 TFTVTDRLS
+966 TVTVADRLS
-975 GVVANSIAA
+975 GINS
-984 VNKSNDNDKPP
+984 VK
-995 VTHTT
+995 VTESGADVQLQNPSTNI
-1000 GDSYTFTGT
+1000 YTFTGE
-1009 AGAEYNI
+1009 AGKTYMV
-1016 TAMDGAGNTAQAS
+1016 TAMDGAGNTTQKD
-1029 VSIPQDT
+1029 VQIPQDT
-1036 TTTPQPPAQGTITLS
+1036 TTTPQPPAQDTITLS

-1090 AQLNAAATQSGNS
+1090 AKLNAAATQSGNS
-1103 TNYSVEVSEDG
+1103 TNYSVEVSENG

-1120 TISKDNVVLDTKKE
+1120 TISKDNVVLDTEKE
-1134 SISVAGIDNEK
+1134 SIPVTGIDNEK
-1145 PVIAVTKNEDNVVEF
+1145 PVIDSIEQTEEKDGSKISFKVTDANAVNVL
-1160 TVKDMNATTATFD
+1160 FD
-1173 GSAVTLKADATPQ
+1173 GKTIAANADGSYSVTGIP
-1186 GLVYTGTVASAAA
+1186 A
-1199 GEHTITATDAAGN
+1199 GDYTITATDAAGN

-1218 TVTEKQQAPTVTVPS
+1218 TVAEKQQPPTVTVPS

-1256 VSAVEPK
+1256 VSTVEPK
-1263 ESGAQV
+1263 ESGARV

-1302 LQVTGIEEKTNEP
+1302 LQVTGIQEKTNEP
-1315 PVIQLGEQQLN
+1315 PVIQLGEQQLD

-1342 GNAANVKLTASGG
+1342 GSAADVKLTASGG
-1355 SLTGEGGSYT
+1355 TLTGEGGSYT

-1401 AIRAGQPQVSAGT
+1401 AIRAGQPQVSSGT
-1414 ATAAITADP
+1414 ATAAISADP

-1463 NALGKTAQTTV
+1463 NELGKTAQTTV
-1474 TVSGIDSTPPV
+1474 TVSGIDSTPPA
-1485 IGEPTVSYSEDRKT
+1485 IGEPAVSYSEDRKT

-1598 TRDGAPVAYTESS
+1598 TKDGAPVAYTESS
-1611 GYQFIASANGTYVIA
+1611 GYQFVAAANGTYVIA
-1626 ATDKA
+1626 ATDNA

-1651 PSLTNGGKPVN
+1651 PKLTNGNSAINPYNTKP
-1662 AYNGKEDSVYKTD
+1662 DSIYKTD

-1716 TAGPHTVKIKTVDA
+1716 TAGTHTVKIKTVDA

-1745 SKQASEQ
+1745 TKQASEQ
-1752 TGAEEPETSDKQ
+1752 TGTEKPETSDKQ
-1764 QAETQE
+1764 QEETQE

-1775 QPAESFAD
+1775 QSAESFAD

>member
-1 MKQKHNL
+1 M
-8 FSKTIALAMAI
+8 
-19 LIASTTLTGCSWF
+19 
-32 SSRQDESSQE
+32 
-42 VVLEAPEPD
+42 
-51 AQDPGEDIVDDSEV
+51 
-65 TADEDP
+65 
-71 TIQSDEEENVVE
+71 
-83 EPDTTTTG
+83 
-91 SKPDTTTTETTGTAS
+91 
-106 GSTTTTQTVVVTTPQ
+106 
-121 QTAAPTT
+121 
-128 TNKTNSSS
+128 
-136 SSSSSSNTSKTSSTT
+136 
-151 KPTGTTSRQQS
+151 
-162 SQNATAVYQPVGS
+162 
-175 KPVEES
+175 
-181 AAKQLAQPT
+181 
-190 GGAPT
+190 
-195 PKKNTS
+195 
-201 YPSAR
+201 
-206 FSQKGTYSESKVYQD
+206 
-221 GYIDTGSV
+221 

-282 SKDTSRVFASRD
+282 SEDTSRVFASRD

-307 LEEGGLFSGSRG
+307 LEEGGLFSNSRG

-331 TLTMK
+331 TLTMR

-367 TDLYGYGQVNRL
+367 TDLYGYGQINRL
-379 YCYSDGV
+379 YCYSNGV

-402 SPSKRIYSG
+402 TPSKRIYSG

-423 LYGIAD
+423 LYDIAN

-443 HNGSSLK
+443 HNGSSLR
-450 VTTSNSSVA
+450 VTTSNASVA

-493 STISFDIIVRDNTT
+493 STISFDIIVRDDTT

-624 SIKATSSNTSVARVS
+624 SIKASSSNTSVARVS

-759 TRGSSGDSE
+759 TRGSAGDSE
-768 ATRVYTVRIDKTNPV
+768 ATRVYTVRIDKTKPV
-783 INSISAPNNTLSL
+783 IDSASVQNNTLSL

-878 QTWQRNSFD
+878 QTWQRASFD

-953 VIGEP
+953 EINYNANKESKLV
-958 TVDKNNEV
+958 
-966 TFTVTDRLS
+966 TVTVADRLS
-975 GVVANSIAA
+975 GINS
-984 VNKSNDNDKPP
+984 VK
-995 VTHTT
+995 VTESGADVQLQNPSTNI
-1000 GDSYTFTGT
+1000 YTFTGE
-1009 AGAEYNI
+1009 AGKTYMV
-1016 TAMDGAGNTAQAS
+1016 TAMDGAGNTTQKD
-1029 VSIPQDT
+1029 VQIPQDT

-1051 KISVSDES
+1051 KISVSDPD

-1134 SISVAGIDNEK
+1134 SIPVAGIDNEK
-1145 PVIAVTKNEDNVVEF
+1145 PVISSVEQTQEEGGARISFKVTDANAVNVLFEG
-1160 TVKDMNATTATFD
+1160 TTIAANAD
-1173 GSAVTLKADATPQ
+1173 GSYSVTGIP
-1186 GLVYTGTVASAAA
+1186 A
-1199 GEHTITATDAAGN
+1199 GDYTITATDAAGN

-1218 TVTEKQQAPTVTVPS
+1218 TVAEKQQPPTVTVPS

-1288 VEVTTADNLSASVA
+1288 VEVTTADNLSANVA

-1326 AAMTEVTIP
+1326 AAMTEVAIP

-1342 GNAANVKLTASGG
+1342 GNAADVKLTASGG

-1374 TFTAVDKDGNQATAN
+1374 TFTAADEDGNQATAN

-1463 NALGKTAQTTV
+1463 NELGKTAQTTV
-1474 TVSGIDSTPPV
+1474 TVSGIDNTPPV
-1485 IGEPTVSYSEDRKT
+1485 IGEPAVSYSEDRKT

-1567 QVTSANNSWQK
+1567 QVTSANNTWQK

-1586 TDENSGVSAVQV
+1586 TDENSGVSTVQV
-1598 TRDGAPVAYTESS
+1598 TKDGAPVAYTESS

-1662 AYNGKEDSVYKTD
+1662 PYNTKPDSIYKTD

-1716 TAGPHTVKIKTVDA
+1716 TAGTHTVKIKTVDA

-1745 SKQASEQ
+1745 TKQASEQ
-1752 TGAEEPETSDKQ
+1752 TGTEKPETSDKQ
-1764 QAETQE
+1764 QEETQE

-1775 QPAESFAD
+1775 QSAESFAD

>member
-121 QTAAPTT
+121 QTAAPTN
-128 TNKTNSSS
+128 TNKTN

-162 SQNATAVYQPVGS
+162 SQNTTAVYQPVGS
-175 KPVEES
+175 KPVEKS

-282 SKDTSRVFASRD
+282 SEDTSRVFASRD

-307 LEEGGLFSGSRG
+307 LEEGGMFSNSRG

-331 TLTMK
+331 TLTMR

-355 DTIINYVYTYAP
+355 DTIINYVYNYAP
-367 TDLYGYGQVNRL
+367 TDLYGYGQINRL
-379 YCYSDGV
+379 YCYSNGV

-402 SPSKRIYSG
+402 TPSKRIYSG

-423 LYGIAD
+423 LYDIAN

-443 HNGSSLK
+443 HNGSSLR
-450 VTTSNSSVA
+450 VTTSNASVA

-610 RGSERIINVNTDGS
+610 RGSERIINVYTDGS
-624 SIKATSSNTSVARVS
+624 SIKASSSNTSVARVS
-639 TRRDDTLVI
+639 TRRDDTLII

-699 NGSWSNQNITFN
+699 NGSWSNQNITFT

-759 TRGSSGDSE
+759 TRGSAGDSE
-768 ATRVYTVRIDKTNPV
+768 ATRVYTVRIDKTKPV
-783 INSISAPNNTLSL
+783 IDSASVQNNTLSL

-843 YAGNSVTSNTY
+843 YAGNSVTIGPY
-854 SMPGTT
+854 SLQNPGN
-860 QPDTTPPVITID
+860 PDHTPPVINISQNVD
-872 STTTAP
+872 
-878 QTWQRNSFD
+878 QTKWQKAD
-887 VKFSVSDSGKLK
+887 GEVKFTVTDSSPIQ
-899 SVTADRGRLTQQT
+899 SVTVDQGNLKQEE
-912 DGSYILS
+912 DGSYTLKLS
-919 LDEEGQ
+919 LEGK
-925 NTYTITAED
+925 NVYTIKATDAID
-934 ESGNKQTAQITYY
+934 NYAVTSITYY
-947 LDETNP
+947 LDKTNP

-975 GVVANSIAA
+975 GIVTNSITA
-984 VNKSNDNDKPP
+984 VNKADSNDKKD
-995 VTHTT
+995 VTSAT
-1000 GDSYTFTGT
+1000 GDRYTFTGE
-1009 AGAEYNI
+1009 AGKTY
-1016 TAMDGAGNTAQAS
+1016 TVSVMDGAGNTTQKD
-1029 VSIPQDT
+1029 VQIPQDT

-1059 GIAQSKTIS
+1059 GIAQSKTLS

-1103 TNYSVEVSEDG
+1103 TNYSVEVNENG

-1120 TISKDNVVLDTKKE
+1120 TISKDNVVLDTEKE
-1134 SISVAGIDNEK
+1134 SIPVTGIDNEK
-1145 PVIAVTKNEDNVVEF
+1145 PVIDSIEQTEEK
-1160 TVKDMNATTATFD
+1160 D
-1173 GSAVTLKADATPQ
+1173 GSKISFKVTDANAVNVLFNGTTIAANAD
-1186 GLVYTGTVASAAA
+1186 GSYSVTGIPA
-1199 GEHTITATDAAGN
+1199 GDYIITATDAAGN

-1218 TVTEKQQAPTVTVPS
+1218 TVAEKQQAPTVTVPS
-1233 NTVSSAD
+1233 STVSSAD

-1302 LQVTGIEEKTNEP
+1302 LQVTGIQEKTNEP
-1315 PVIQLGEQQLN
+1315 PVIQLGEQQLD

-1342 GNAANVKLTASGG
+1342 GSAADVKLTASGG

-1401 AIRAGQPQVSAGT
+1401 AIRAGQPQVSSGT
-1414 ATAAITADP
+1414 ATAAISADP

-1474 TVSGIDSTPPV
+1474 TVSGIDNTPPA

-1611 GYQFIASANGTYVIA
+1611 GYQFVAAANGTYVIA
-1626 ATDKA
+1626 ATDNA

-1651 PSLTNGGKPVN
+1651 PKLTNGNSAINPYNTKP
-1662 AYNGKEDSVYKTD
+1662 DSVYKTD
-1675 ATSFAVSYQKAAEG
+1675 ATSFAISYQKAVEG

-1696 AKVDSGEYTALSADA
+1696 AKVDSGEYTALSAEE

-1716 TAGPHTVKIKTVDA
+1716 TAGTHTVKIKTVDA

-1745 SKQASEQ
+1745 TKQASEQ
-1752 TGAEEPETSDKQ
+1752 TGTEKPETSDKQ
-1764 QAETQE
+1764 QEETQE

>member
-121 QTAAPTT
+121 QTAAPTN
-128 TNKTNSSS
+128 TNKTN
-136 SSSSSSNTSKTSSTT
+136 SSSNTSKTSSTT

-162 SQNATAVYQPVGS
+162 SQNTTAVYQPVGS
-175 KPVEES
+175 KPVEKS

-282 SKDTSRVFASRD
+282 SEDTSRVFASRD

-307 LEEGGLFSGSRG
+307 LEEGGMFSNSRG

-355 DTIINYVYTYAP
+355 DTIINYVYNYAP
-367 TDLYGYGQVNRL
+367 TDLYGYGQINRL

-402 SPSKRIYSG
+402 TPSKRIYSG

-423 LYGIAD
+423 LYDIAN

-443 HNGSSLK
+443 HNGSSLR
-450 VTTSNSSVA
+450 VTTSNASVA

-624 SIKATSSNTSVARVS
+624 SIKASSSNTSVARVS

-699 NGSWSNQNITFN
+699 NGSWSNQNITFT

-759 TRGSSGDSE
+759 TRGSAGDSE
-768 ATRVYTVRIDKTNPV
+768 ATRVYTVRIDKTKPV
-783 INSISAPNNTLSL
+783 IDSASVQNNTLSL

-830 PAAAGNYRAVVTD
+830 PAATGNYRAVVTD

-878 QTWQRNSFD
+878 QTWQRASFD

-953 VIGEP
+953 EINYNVNKESKL
-958 TVDKNNEV
+958 V
-966 TFTVTDRLS
+966 TVTVADRLS
-975 GVVANSIAA
+975 GINS
-984 VNKSNDNDKPP
+984 VK
-995 VTHTT
+995 VTESGADVQLQNPSTNI
-1000 GDSYTFTGT
+1000 YTFTGE
-1009 AGAEYNI
+1009 AGKTY
-1016 TAMDGAGNTAQAS
+1016 TVSVMDGAGNTTQKD
-1029 VSIPQDT
+1029 VQIPQDT

-1068 FQIEQNLQPGETLNV
+1068 FQIEQNLQPVETLNV

-1090 AQLNAAATQSGNS
+1090 AQLNAAATQSGNM
-1103 TNYSVEVSEDG
+1103 TNYSVEVSENG

-1134 SISVAGIDNEK
+1134 SIPVTGIDNEK
-1145 PVIAVTKNEDNVVEF
+1145 PVIDSIEQTEEK
-1160 TVKDMNATTATFD
+1160 D
-1173 GSAVTLKADATPQ
+1173 GSKISFKVTDANAVNVLFEGTTIAANAD
-1186 GLVYTGTVASAAA
+1186 GSYSVTGIPA
-1199 GEHTITATDAAGN
+1199 GDYTITATDVAGN
-1212 TATQQV
+1212 TATQKV

-1342 GNAANVKLTASGG
+1342 GSAADVTLTASGG

-1474 TVSGIDSTPPV
+1474 TVSGIDNTPPA
-1485 IGEPTVSYSEDRKT
+1485 IGEPSVSYSEDHKT

-1518 GIEMSASGGS
+1518 GIEMIASGGS
-1528 YQASVSQNGSYTV
+1528 YHASVSQNGSYTV

-1567 QVTSANNSWQK
+1567 QVMSANNSWQK

-1598 TRDGAPVAYTESS
+1598 TKDGAPVAYTESS

-1651 PSLTNGGKPVN
+1651 PLLTNGGKPVN
-1662 AYNGKEDSVYKTD
+1662 AYNGKADSVYKTD

-1716 TAGPHTVKIKTVDA
+1716 TAGTHTVKIKTVDA

-1745 SKQASEQ
+1745 TKQASEQ
-1752 TGAEEPETSDKQ
+1752 TGTEKPETSDKQ
-1764 QAETQE
+1764 QEETQE

-1775 QPAESFAD
+1775 QSAESFAD

>member
-91 SKPDTTTTETTGTAS
+91 SKPDTTTTGTTGTAS

-121 QTAAPTT
+121 QTAAPTN
-128 TNKTNSSS
+128 TNKTN
-136 SSSSSSNTSKTSSTT
+136 SSSNTSKTSSTT

-162 SQNATAVYQPVGS
+162 SQNTTAVYQPVGS
-175 KPVEES
+175 KPVEKS

-307 LEEGGLFSGSRG
+307 LEEGGMFSGSRG

-331 TLTMK
+331 TLTMR

-367 TDLYGYGQVNRL
+367 TDLYGYGQINRL
-379 YCYSDGV
+379 YCYSNGV

-402 SPSKRIYSG
+402 TPSKRIYSG

-423 LYGIAD
+423 LYDIAN

-443 HNGSSLK
+443 HNGSSLR
-450 VTTSNSSVA
+450 VTTSNASVA

-493 STISFDIIVRDNTT
+493 STISFDIIVRDDTT

-598 VIIRKISDQIMN
+598 VIIRRISDQIMN

-729 GSSSQWGNRR
+729 GSSSQWGSRR

-759 TRGSSGDSE
+759 TRGSAGDSE
-768 ATRVYTVRIDKTNPV
+768 ATRVYTVRIDKTKP
-783 INSISAPNNTLSL
+783 SITETSASGNTLSFK
-796 RVSDALSGVANVVV
+796 VSDSLSGVASVVV
-810 LDSNNTRYT
+810 KNAANTSYT
-819 PVYANGTYTFT
+819 PTLTNGTYTFSPT
-830 PAAAGNYRAVVTD
+830 DAG
-843 YAGNSVTSNTY
+843 
-854 SMPGTT
+854 
-860 QPDTTPPVITID
+860 
-872 STTTAP
+872 
-878 QTWQRNSFD
+878 
-887 VKFSVSDSGKLK
+887 
-899 SVTADRGRLTQQT
+899 
-912 DGSYILS
+912 
-919 LDEEGQ
+919 E
-925 NTYTITAED
+925 YT
-934 ESGNKQTAQITYY
+934 
-947 LDETNP
+947 
-953 VIGEP
+953 V
-958 TVDKNNEV
+958 
-966 TFTVTDRLS
+966 FVTDRAGNTAQSGPYSLS
-975 GVVANSIAA
+975 GTSKPDTEKPAITLEKVNQEGWHKAAPTVKFKVTDNSAIKEVKVNNTVLTIGADGFYAFSANEEGNPSSYQITATDA
-984 VNKSNDNDKPP
+984 SGNTVTQTVTIYLDMTVPEIEAKVDDNVKTKVIITTNDNLSGIAKVEATAPNETP
-995 VTHTT
+995 VEATKQS
-1000 GDSYTFTGT
+1000 GDSYTFTGE
-1009 AGAEYNI
+1009 AGKTY
-1016 TAMDGAGNTAQAS
+1016 TVSVMDGAGNTAQTS
-1029 VSIPQDT
+1029 VLIPQDT
-1036 TTTPQPPAQGTITLS
+1036 TTTPQPPAQGTIILS

-1103 TNYSVEVSEDG
+1103 TNYSVEVNENG

-1120 TISKDNVVLDTKKE
+1120 TISKDNVVLDTEKE

-1145 PVIAVTKNEDNVVEF
+1145 PVIDSIEQTEEK
-1160 TVKDMNATTATFD
+1160 D
-1173 GSAVTLKADATPQ
+1173 GSKISFKVTDANAVNVLFNGTTIAANAD
-1186 GLVYTGTVASAAA
+1186 GSYSVTGIPA
-1199 GEHTITATDAAGN
+1199 GDYTITATDAAGN
-1212 TATQQV
+1212 TATQKV

-1302 LQVTGIEEKTNEP
+1302 LQVTGIQEKTNEP
-1315 PVIQLGEQQLN
+1315 PVIQLGEQQLD

-1342 GNAANVKLTASGG
+1342 GSAADVKLTASGG

-1401 AIRAGQPQVSAGT
+1401 AIRAGQPQVSSGT
-1414 ATAAITADP
+1414 ATAAISADP

-1438 TVAPQGDGSYLLT
+1438 TVAPQGDGNYLLI

-1463 NALGKTAQTTV
+1463 NALGKTAQTTL

-1485 IGEPTVSYSEDRKT
+1485 IGEPSVSYSEDRKT

-1528 YQASVSQNGSYTV
+1528 YQALVSQNGSYTV

-1567 QVTSANNSWQK
+1567 QVTSANNTWQK

-1598 TRDGAPVAYTESS
+1598 TKDGAPVAYTESS

-1640 ITMVDATAPAA
+1640 ITTVDATAPAA

-1716 TAGPHTVKIKTVDA
+1716 TAGTHTVKIKTVDA

-1745 SKQASEQ
+1745 TKQASEQ
-1752 TGAEEPETSDKQ
+1752 TGTEKPETSDKQ
-1764 QAETQE
+1764 QEETQE

-1775 QPAESFAD
+1775 QSAESFAD

>member
-121 QTAAPTT
+121 QTAAPTN
-128 TNKTNSSS
+128 TNKTN

-307 LEEGGLFSGSRG
+307 LEEGGMFSNSRG

-355 DTIINYVYTYAP
+355 DTIINYVYNYAP
-367 TDLYGYGQVNRL
+367 TDLYGYGQINRL
-379 YCYSDGV
+379 YCYSNGV

-402 SPSKRIYSG
+402 TPSKRIYSG

-423 LYGIAD
+423 LYDIAN

-443 HNGSSLK
+443 HNGSSLR

-542 NSRVAEVTADGFQ
+542 NSRVAEVAADGFQ

-598 VIIRKISDQIMN
+598 VIIRRISDQIMN

-729 GSSSQWGNRR
+729 GSSSQWGSRR

-878 QTWQRNSFD
+878 QTWQRASFD

-947 LDETNP
+947 LDKTNP

-966 TFTVTDRLS
+966 TFTITDSFS
-975 GVVANSIAA
+975 GIVANSITA
-984 VNKSNDNDKPP
+984 VDKADGNNKPP

-1051 KISVSDES
+1051 KISVSDPD

-1103 TNYSVEVSEDG
+1103 TNYSVEVSENG

-1134 SISVAGIDNEK
+1134 SVSVAGIDNEK

-1160 TVKDMNATTATFD
+1160 TIKDMNATTATFD
-1173 GSAVTLKADATPQ
+1173 GGAVTLKADTTSQ
-1186 GLVYTGTVASAAA
+1186 GIVYTGTVASAAA

-1212 TATQQV
+1212 TATQKV

-1240 GQTATT
+1240 GETATT

-1302 LQVTGIEEKTNEP
+1302 LQVTGIQEKTNEP

-1342 GNAANVKLTASGG
+1342 GSAADVKLTASGG

-1401 AIRAGQPQVSAGT
+1401 AIRAGQPQVSSGT

-1474 TVSGIDSTPPV
+1474 TVSGIDSTPPA

-1528 YQASVSQNGSYTV
+1528 YQALVSQNGSYTV
-1541 VAVDQAGNQQSATV
+1541 VSVDQAGNQQSATV

-1567 QVTSANNSWQK
+1567 QVTSANDTWQK

-1696 AKVDSGEYTALSADA
+1696 AKMDSGEYTALSAEA

-1716 TAGPHTVKIKTVDA
+1716 TAGTHTVKIKTVDA

-1745 SKQASEQ
+1745 TKQASEQ
-1752 TGAEEPETSDKQ
+1752 TGTEKPETSDKQ
-1764 QAETQE
+1764 QEETQE

>member
-121 QTAAPTT
+121 QTAAPTNT
-128 TNKTNSSS
+128 SKTN
-136 SSSSSSNTSKTSSTT
+136 SSSSSSNTSKTSSAT

-162 SQNATAVYQPVGS
+162 SQNTTAVYQPVGS
-175 KPVEES
+175 KPVEKS

-307 LEEGGLFSGSRG
+307 LEEGGLFSNSRG

-331 TLTMK
+331 TLTMR

-367 TDLYGYGQVNRL
+367 TDLYGYGQINRL
-379 YCYSDGV
+379 YCYSNGV

-402 SPSKRIYSG
+402 TPSKRIYSG

-423 LYGIAD
+423 LYDISN

-443 HNGSSLK
+443 HNGSSLR
-450 VTTSNSSVA
+450 VTTSNASVA

-624 SIKATSSNTSVARVS
+624 SIKASSSNSSVARVS
-639 TRRDDTLVI
+639 TRRDDTLII

-759 TRGSSGDSE
+759 TRGSAGDSE
-768 ATRVYTVRIDKTNPV
+768 ATRVYTVRIDKTKPV
-783 INSISAPNNTLSL
+783 IDSASVQNNTLSL

-830 PAAAGNYRAVVTD
+830 PAAAGHYRAVVTD

-878 QTWQRNSFD
+878 QTWQRASFD

-899 SVTADRGRLTQQT
+899 SVTADRGTLTQQT
-912 DGSYILS
+912 DGSYILR
-919 LDEEGQ
+919 LDEEGK
-925 NTYTITAED
+925 NIYTVTAED
-934 ESGNKQTAQITYY
+934 ESGNKQTEQITYY

-953 VIGEP
+953 EINYNANKESKLV
-958 TVDKNNEV
+958 
-966 TFTVTDRLS
+966 TVTVADRLS
-975 GVVANSIAA
+975 GINS
-984 VNKSNDNDKPP
+984 VK
-995 VTHTT
+995 VTESGADVQLQNPSTNI
-1000 GDSYTFTGT
+1000 YTFTGE
-1009 AGAEYNI
+1009 AGKTYMV
-1016 TAMDGAGNTAQAS
+1016 TAMDGAGNTTQKD
-1029 VSIPQDT
+1029 VQIPQDT

-1059 GIAQSKTIS
+1059 GIAKSKTIS

-1090 AQLNAAATQSGNS
+1090 AQLNAAATQSGNM

-1134 SISVAGIDNEK
+1134 SVSVTGIDNEK
-1145 PVIAVTKNEDNVVEF
+1145 PVISSVEQTQEEGGARISFKVTDANAVNVLFEG
-1160 TVKDMNATTATFD
+1160 TTIAANAD
-1173 GSAVTLKADATPQ
+1173 GSYSVTGIP
-1186 GLVYTGTVASAAA
+1186 A
-1199 GEHTITATDAAGN
+1199 GDYTITATDAAGN

-1218 TVTEKQQAPTVTVPS
+1218 TVTEKQQPPTVTVPS

-1302 LQVTGIEEKTNEP
+1302 LQVTGIQEKTNEP

-1342 GNAANVKLTASGG
+1342 GSAADVKLTASGG

-1586 TDENSGVSAVQV
+1586 TDENSGVRAVQV
-1598 TRDGAPVAYTESS
+1598 TKDGAPVAYTESS

-1640 ITMVDATAPAA
+1640 ITTVDATAPAA

-1675 ATSFAVSYQKAAEG
+1675 ATSFAVSYQKAVEG

-1696 AKVDSGEYTALSADA
+1696 AKVDSGEYAALSAEA

-1716 TAGPHTVKIKTVDA
+1716 TAGTHTVKIKTVDA

-1745 SKQASEQ
+1745 TKQASEQ
-1752 TGAEEPETSDKQ
+1752 TGTEKPETSDKQ
-1764 QAETQE
+1764 QEETQE

-1775 QPAESFAD
+1775 QSAESFAD

>member
-91 SKPDTTTTETTGTAS
+91 SKPDTTTTGTTGTAS
-106 GSTTTTQTVVVTTPQ
+106 GSTATTQTVVVTTPQ
-121 QTAAPTT
+121 QTAAPTN
-128 TNKTNSSS
+128 TNKTN

-162 SQNATAVYQPVGS
+162 SQNTTAVYQPVGS
-175 KPVEES
+175 KPVEKS

-269 KLYDVNASKLEVE
+269 KLYDVNASKLEVQ

-307 LEEGGLFSGSRG
+307 LEEGGMFSGSRG

-331 TLTMK
+331 TLTMR

-367 TDLYGYGQVNRL
+367 TDLYGYGQINRL

-402 SPSKRIYSG
+402 TPSKRIYSG

-423 LYGIAD
+423 LYDIAN

-443 HNGSSLK
+443 HNGSSLR
-450 VTTSNSSVA
+450 VTTSNASVA

-493 STISFDIIVRDNTT
+493 STISFDIIVRDDTT

-610 RGSERIINVNTDGS
+610 RGSERIINVYTDGS
-624 SIKATSSNTSVARVS
+624 SIKASSSNTSVARVS
-639 TRRDDTLVI
+639 TRRDDTLII

-699 NGSWSNQNITFN
+699 NGSWSNQNITFT

-759 TRGSSGDSE
+759 TRGSAGDSE
-768 ATRVYTVRIDKTNPV
+768 ATRVYTVRIDKTKP
-783 INSISAPNNTLSL
+783 SITETSASGNTLSFK
-796 RVSDALSGVANVVV
+796 VSDSLSGVASVVV
-810 LDSNNTRYT
+810 KNAANTSYT
-819 PVYANGTYTFT
+819 PTLTNGTYTFSPT
-830 PAAAGNYRAVVTD
+830 DAG
-843 YAGNSVTSNTY
+843 
-854 SMPGTT
+854 
-860 QPDTTPPVITID
+860 
-872 STTTAP
+872 
-878 QTWQRNSFD
+878 
-887 VKFSVSDSGKLK
+887 
-899 SVTADRGRLTQQT
+899 
-912 DGSYILS
+912 
-919 LDEEGQ
+919 E
-925 NTYTITAED
+925 YT
-934 ESGNKQTAQITYY
+934 
-947 LDETNP
+947 
-953 VIGEP
+953 V
-958 TVDKNNEV
+958 
-966 TFTVTDRLS
+966 FVTDRAGNTAQSGPYSLS
-975 GVVANSIAA
+975 GTSKPDTEKPAITLEKVNQEGWHKAAPTVKFKVTDNSAIKEVKVNNTVLTIGADGFYAFSANEEGNPSSYQITATDA
-984 VNKSNDNDKPP
+984 SGNTVTQTVTIYLDMTVPEIEAKVDDNVKTKVIITTNDNLSGIAKVEATAPNETP
-995 VTHTT
+995 VEATKQS
-1000 GDSYTFTGT
+1000 GDSYTFTGE
-1009 AGAEYNI
+1009 AGKTYI
-1016 TAMDGAGNTAQAS
+1016 VSVMDGAGNIAQTS
-1029 VSIPQDT
+1029 VSIPPEESTD
-1036 TTTPQPPAQGTITLS
+1036 PQPPASERITLS
-1051 KISVSDES
+1051 EISVSNES
-1059 GIAQSKTIS
+1059 GIAKSKTLS
-1068 FQIEQNLQPGETLNV
+1068 FQIEQNLQAGETLNV

-1090 AQLNAAATQSGNS
+1090 AQLNAAATQSGNKTS
-1103 TNYSVEVSEDG
+1103 YSVEVSENG
-1114 TYEVTA
+1114 IYEVTA

-1134 SISVAGIDNEK
+1134 SISVTGIDNEK
-1145 PVIAVTKNEDNVVEF
+1145 PVIDSVNQTEEATGARISFKVTDANAVNVLFEG
-1160 TVKDMNATTATFD
+1160 TTIAANAD
-1173 GSAVTLKADATPQ
+1173 GSYSVTGIP
-1186 GLVYTGTVASAAA
+1186 A
-1199 GEHTITATDAAGN
+1199 GDYTITATDAAGN
-1212 TATQQV
+1212 TASQQV

-1263 ESGAQV
+1263 ESGARV

-1342 GNAANVKLTASGG
+1342 GSAADVKLTASGG

-1374 TFTAVDKDGNQATAN
+1374 TFTAADKDGNQATAN

-1451 TSANGTYTVTAT
+1451 TSVNGTYTVTAT

-1474 TVSGIDSTPPV
+1474 TVSGIDNTPPV
-1485 IGEPTVSYSEDRKT
+1485 IGEPAVSYSEDRKT

-1541 VAVDQAGNQQSATV
+1541 VAVDQAGNQQSRTV

-1567 QVTSANNSWQK
+1567 QVMSANNTWQK

-1586 TDENSGVSAVQV
+1586 TDENSGVSTVQV
-1598 TRDGAPVAYTESS
+1598 TKDGAPVAYTESS

-1662 AYNGKEDSVYKTD
+1662 PYNTKPDSIYKTD

-1696 AKVDSGEYTALSADA
+1696 AKVDSGEYTALSAEA

-1716 TAGPHTVKIKTVDA
+1716 TAGTHTVKIKTVDA

-1745 SKQASEQ
+1745 TKQASEQ
-1752 TGAEEPETSDKQ
+1752 TGTEKPETSDKQ
-1764 QAETQE
+1764 QEETQK

-1775 QPAESFAD
+1775 QSAESFAD

>member
-91 SKPDTTTTETTGTAS
+91 SKPDTTTTGTTGTAS

-121 QTAAPTT
+121 QTAAPTN
-128 TNKTNSSS
+128 TNKTN
-136 SSSSSSNTSKTSSTT
+136 SSSNTSKTSSTT

-162 SQNATAVYQPVGS
+162 SQNTTAVYQPVGS
-175 KPVEES
+175 KPVEKS

-282 SKDTSRVFASRD
+282 SEDTSRVFASRD

-307 LEEGGLFSGSRG
+307 LEEGGLFSNSRG

-367 TDLYGYGQVNRL
+367 TDLYGYGQINRL

-402 SPSKRIYSG
+402 SPSKRVYSNG
-411 GSGSS
+411 SGSGSS
-416 DQTKKVT
+416 SQTKKVT

-598 VIIRKISDQIMN
+598 VIIRRISDQIMN

-699 NGSWSNQNITFN
+699 NGSWSNQNITFT

-768 ATRVYTVRIDKTNPV
+768 ATRVYTVRIDKTKPV
-783 INSISAPNNTLSL
+783 IDSASVQNNTLSL

-830 PAAAGNYRAVVTD
+830 PAAAGHYRAVVTD
-843 YAGNSVTSNTY
+843 YAGNSVTIGPY
-854 SMPGTT
+854 SLQNPGN
-860 QPDTTPPVITID
+860 PDHTPPVINISQNVD
-872 STTTAP
+872 
-878 QTWQRNSFD
+878 QTKWQKAD
-887 VKFSVSDSGKLK
+887 GEVKFTVTDSSPIQ
-899 SVTADRGRLTQQT
+899 SVTVDQGNLKQEE
-912 DGSYILS
+912 DGSYTLKLS
-919 LDEEGQ
+919 LEGK
-925 NTYTITAED
+925 NVYTIKATDAID
-934 ESGNKQTAQITYY
+934 NYAVTSITYY
-947 LDETNP
+947 LDKTNP
-953 VIGEP
+953 AIGEM
-958 TVDKNNEV
+958 TVDENEV

-1009 AGAEYNI
+1009 AGAVYTI
-1016 TAMDGAGNTAQAS
+1016 TVMDGAGNTTQKD
-1029 VSIPQDT
+1029 VQIPQDT
-1036 TTTPQPPAQGTITLS
+1036 TTTPQPPAQGTIALS

-1090 AQLNAAATQSGNS
+1090 AKLNAAATQSGNS
-1103 TNYSVEVSEDG
+1103 TNYSVEVSENG

-1145 PVIAVTKNEDNVVEF
+1145 PVITVTKNEDGAVEF

-1173 GSAVTLKADATPQ
+1173 GSAVRLKTDATSQ

-1302 LQVTGIEEKTNEP
+1302 LQVTGIQEKTNEP

-1342 GNAANVKLTASGG
+1342 GNAADVKLTASGG

-1463 NALGKTAQTTV
+1463 NELGKTAQTTV
-1474 TVSGIDSTPPV
+1474 TVSGIDNTPPA
-1485 IGEPTVSYSEDRKT
+1485 IGESTVSYSEDRKT

-1598 TRDGAPVAYTESS
+1598 TKDGAPVAYTESS
-1611 GYQFIASANGTYVIA
+1611 GYQFVAAANGTYVIA

-1651 PSLTNGGKPVN
+1651 PLLTNGGKPVN
-1662 AYNGKEDSVYKTD
+1662 AYNGKADSVYKTD
-1675 ATSFAVSYQKAAEG
+1675 ATSFAISYQKAVEG

-1716 TAGPHTVKIKTVDA
+1716 TAGTHTVKIKTVDA

-1745 SKQASEQ
+1745 TKQASEQ
-1752 TGAEEPETSDKQ
+1752 TGTEKPETSDKQ
-1764 QAETQE
+1764 QEETQE

>member
-51 AQDPGEDIVDDSEV
+51 AQDPGEDMVDDSEM

-121 QTAAPTT
+121 QTAAPTN
-128 TNKTNSSS
+128 TNKTN

-162 SQNATAVYQPVGS
+162 SQNTTAVYQPVGS
-175 KPVEES
+175 KPVEKS

-307 LEEGGLFSGSRG
+307 LEEGGMFSNSRG

-367 TDLYGYGQVNRL
+367 TDLYGYGQINRL

-402 SPSKRIYSG
+402 TPSKRIYSA

-423 LYGIAD
+423 LYDIAN

-443 HNGSSLK
+443 HNGSSLR
-450 VTTSNSSVA
+450 VTTSNASVA

-610 RGSERIINVNTDGS
+610 RGSERIINVYTDGS
-624 SIKATSSNTSVARVS
+624 SIKASSSNTSVARVS
-639 TRRDDTLVI
+639 TRRDDTLII

-699 NGSWSNQNITFN
+699 NGSWSNQNITFT

-759 TRGSSGDSE
+759 TRGSAGDSE
-768 ATRVYTVRIDKTNPV
+768 ATRVYTVRIDKTKPV
-783 INSISAPNNTLSL
+783 IDSASVQNNTLSL

-830 PAAAGNYRAVVTD
+830 PAATGNYRVVVTD

-878 QTWQRNSFD
+878 QTWQRATFD

-953 VIGEP
+953 EINYNVNKESKL
-958 TVDKNNEV
+958 V
-966 TFTVTDRLS
+966 TVTVADRLS
-975 GVVANSIAA
+975 GINS
-984 VNKSNDNDKPP
+984 VK
-995 VTHTT
+995 VTESGADVQLQNPSTNT
-1000 GDSYTFTGT
+1000 YTFTGT
-1009 AGAEYNI
+1009 AGKTYTVSVME
-1016 TAMDGAGNTAQAS
+1016 GAGNTAQAS

-1051 KISVSDES
+1051 KISVSDPD

-1103 TNYSVEVSEDG
+1103 TNYSVEVNENG

-1134 SISVAGIDNEK
+1134 SISVTGIDNEK
-1145 PVIAVTKNEDNVVEF
+1145 PVIDSIEQTEEK
-1160 TVKDMNATTATFD
+1160 D
-1173 GSAVTLKADATPQ
+1173 GSKISFKVTDANAVNVLFEGTTIAANAD
-1186 GLVYTGTVASAAA
+1186 GSYSVTGIPA
-1199 GEHTITATDAAGN
+1199 GDYTITATDAAGN

-1218 TVTEKQQAPTVTVPS
+1218 TVTEKQQPPTVTVPS

-1302 LQVTGIEEKTNEP
+1302 LQVTGIQEKTNEP

-1335 VTVSDPD
+1335 VTASDPD
-1342 GNAANVKLTASGG
+1342 GSAADVKLTASGG
-1355 SLTGEGGSYT
+1355 TLTGEGGSYT

-1401 AIRAGQPQVSAGT
+1401 AIRAGQPQVSSGT
-1414 ATAAITADP
+1414 ATTAITADP

-1463 NALGKTAQTTV
+1463 NELGKTAQTTV

-1485 IGEPTVSYSEDRKT
+1485 IGEPAVSYSDDRKT

-1567 QVTSANNSWQK
+1567 QVTSANDTWQK

-1586 TDENSGVSAVQV
+1586 TDENSGVSTVQV
-1598 TRDGAPVAYTESS
+1598 TKDGAPVAYTESS
-1611 GYQFIASANGTYVIA
+1611 GYQFVAAANGTYVIA

-1716 TAGPHTVKIKTVDA
+1716 TAGTHTVKIKTVDA

-1745 SKQASEQ
+1745 TKQASEQ
-1752 TGAEEPETSDKQ
+1752 TGTEKPETSDKQ
-1764 QAETQE
+1764 QEETQE

>member
-91 SKPDTTTTETTGTAS
+91 SKPDTTTTGTTGTAS

-121 QTAAPTT
+121 QTAAPTN
-128 TNKTNSSS
+128 TNKTN

-162 SQNATAVYQPVGS
+162 SQNTTAVYQPVGS
-175 KPVEES
+175 KPVEKS

-307 LEEGGLFSGSRG
+307 LEEGGMFSNSRG

-402 SPSKRIYSG
+402 SPSKRVYSNG
-411 GSGSS
+411 SGSGSS

-624 SIKATSSNTSVARVS
+624 SIKASSSNSSVARVS

-759 TRGSSGDSE
+759 TRGSAGDSE

-783 INSISAPNNTLSL
+783 INSASVQNNTLSL

-830 PAAAGNYRAVVTD
+830 PAAAGYYRAVVTD

-878 QTWQRNSFD
+878 QTWQRASFD

-953 VIGEP
+953 EINYNVNKESKL
-958 TVDKNNEV
+958 V
-966 TFTVTDRLS
+966 TVTVADRLS
-975 GVVANSIAA
+975 GINS
-984 VNKSNDNDKPP
+984 VK
-995 VTHTT
+995 VTESGADVQLQNPSTNT
-1000 GDSYTFTGT
+1000 YTFTGT
-1009 AGAEYNI
+1009 AGKTY
-1016 TAMDGAGNTAQAS
+1016 TVSVMDGAGNTAQAS

-1051 KISVSDES
+1051 KISVSDPD
-1059 GIAQSKTIS
+1059 GIAKSKTIS

-1103 TNYSVEVSEDG
+1103 TNYSVEVSENG

-1120 TISKDNVVLDTKKE
+1120 TISKDNVVLDTEKE
-1134 SISVAGIDNEK
+1134 SISVTGIDNEK
-1145 PVIAVTKNEDNVVEF
+1145 PVIFSVEQTQEEGGARISFKVTDANAVNVLF
-1160 TVKDMNATTATFD
+1160 NGTTIAANAD
-1173 GSAVTLKADATPQ
+1173 GSYSVTGIP
-1186 GLVYTGTVASAAA
+1186 A
-1199 GEHTITATDAAGN
+1199 GDYTITATDAAGN
-1212 TATQQV
+1212 TATQKV

-1302 LQVTGIEEKTNEP
+1302 LQVTGIQEKTNEP

-1342 GNAANVKLTASGG
+1342 GSAADVKLTASGG
-1355 SLTGEGGSYT
+1355 TLTGEGGSYT

-1567 QVTSANNSWQK
+1567 QVMSANNTWQK

-1586 TDENSGVSAVQV
+1586 TDENSGVSTVQV
-1598 TRDGAPVAYTESS
+1598 TKDGAPVAYTESS

-1651 PSLTNGGKPVN
+1651 PKLTNGNSAINPYNTKP
-1662 AYNGKEDSVYKTD
+1662 DSVYKTD
-1675 ATSFAVSYQKAAEG
+1675 ATSFAISYQKAVEG

-1716 TAGPHTVKIKTVDA
+1716 TAGTHTVKIKTVDA

-1745 SKQASEQ
+1745 TKQASEQ
-1752 TGAEEPETSDKQ
+1752 TGTEKPETSDKQ
-1764 QAETQE
+1764 QEETQE

-1775 QPAESFAD
+1775 QSAESFAD